1 MIVSQSPKKYQHRKE
16 TKKMKKQK
24 KYRKVAA
31 VGRYFAMAFA
41 VVLLYMVS
49 QGISTIHADAKVTFD
64 ITADGVLKGIDGTA
78 AVIKV
83 PDGVK
88 EIDGYAFTW
97 NKTIEQVILPDSVQK
112 LAPSC
117 FYDCS
122 NLAIINMPNS
132 IKEIGDWAFK
142 GCSSLQMIDL
152 SKTKISSIGDS
163 MFAGCKTLTEVKLP
177 DSIKVIARGAFSGCA
192 KLGKINL
199 PEGLCYIGHGAF
211 DGTSALNTIEFPESL
226 RYIGGGA
233 FYGSGLKGTV
243 KIPVGVTNL
252 QGNAF
257 GHCGGVSEVK
267 IPDTVEQIHGSALDF
282 KYDASNAKDQT
293 FFIPPSV
300 YYLTRDS
307 LTPKFANQVEW
318 PAHTIQGI
326 KGSYASNA
334 TKIQNT
340 WKFEEVAYN
349 SKAVF
354 DASGGKVDTTSKE
367 LVKGQS
373 FGLLPTPK
381 LAGWTFKGWYSDDKF
396 KRKVVSTTIVNKDS
410 YTLYAKWEREEKTK
424 LVYQGEDSDF
434 VIEDGV
440 LEKYQGNEP
449 VVIIPDT
456 VKEIGYGAFEKDKT
470 VLKVIMPDSV
480 EKMENAVFNECENLM
495 EIRFSHSLKE
505 IPAHTCSGCLA
516 LEKVIIPEGVTT
528 IGDGA
533 FNSGDIPMSYSEIK
547 FPKTLKSIEGEAFSN
562 NDSVTEISLPDGLE
576 SIGIYAFEK
585 NTSLV
590 KVSFGDG
597 ITELSEGVFSGD
609 TILKNISLPYGLK
622 SIGRFVF
629 DMDKN
634 IEELYIPETV
644 ENIQSSMLRNVKSTV
659 TIYSSRHDASGDN
672 SAAYDYVESV
682 NSQGGDLKC
691 KFSEVQ
697 KGTVSFDLTTAG
709 TGYVDKTKAIGHEYG
724 SLPVPEKDGY
734 DFVGWSETA
743 DGNNIITAFDRLKT
757 PTVTLYAIWSKQVTE
772 QEGTPTRIP
781 LSEEEQ
787 EKDIVYKEINSVA
800 DFIKIRENLSGNYKL
815 MSDIDLS
822 KVTKDDKNVGK
833 LGWIPFGY
841 GTDGKWQGSFSG
853 IFDGNGH
860 SISGLTMKG
869 NTDDSKNGETPY
881 TSTGLFGRV
890 EGGKLKNVNIN
901 DADITVSN
909 AATGCCIHTGILAGF
924 VDSDEETGA
933 NASVENVSVSG
944 KVIFSSPKQ
953 TVEENLAVGGIIGY
967 AGKADITNC
976 TNNAF
981 VGYESKEQ
989 EMPVNPTSRF
999 LGGITG
1005 YLQRGN
1011 ITSCVN
1017 KGNVVS
1023 YRCYYGNYNAGGDI
1037 IDSAL
1042 NGLNCYNA
1050 SGGICG
1056 VAAQDGLI
1064 QKCYNIAKVDTYTSN
1079 TYSLFD
1085 FTTNSYSNTMS
1096 GGICGALYLSTQIKN
1111 CYNASDIH
1119 SYVNRDTTI
1128 VSPDAGDSIF
1138 DSIMKKLDEMT
1149 PTVPFQNAIAYAAG
1163 IVGYST
1169 GSSSGPVAYCFNTG
1183 KIQGDNKHTY
1193 PILCGEVPV
1202 FYSVY
1207 EQQKDLEGNDLY
1219 TRGAESCDDKN
1230 STTTARTAEELKSK
1244 DSFRCFDFTNVW
1256 VSAEETG
1263 LSYPQLYDNMEDAIT
1278 DVKYQADGL
1287 KTEYKY
1293 GEKLDLSGLN
1303 VSYKLNGKTITKTV
1317 PDDKECDYDRFKEG
1331 TQKITINYCNVPY
1344 TFNVKVAE
1352 RLYKVIFTDSDG
1364 KTVIAEQE
1372 LKKGQDATAPEA
1384 PAKEGY
1390 EFTGWDRSFTNVTR
1404 DIVVKAVYTK
1414 LYKVTFK
1421 SKDGQTELKVQY
1433 VRSGE
1438 AAEAPE
1444 APEIEGYTF
1453 SRWSDDF
1460 TSVYRD
1466 MVITAYY
1473 DIIATPK
1480 PTKTPAPTKTPKP
1493 TSAPKPT
1500 ATVKPTKTPKPTAT
1514 VKPTGTASP
1523 NESSNPDE
1531 TVKPTETPAQ
1541 TVTPTKNPNA
1551 TASPTKTPLK
1561 KNQTVKPVKNNKKS
1575 DAASYKVTDVKKK
1588 TVTYSKTKTTSKK
1601 AVVPDTITVNG
1612 TKLKVT
1618 AVGASAFAGN
1628 KKIKTVTLG
1637 KNITKI
1643 GTKAFYKAKNLSQIT
1658 VNGNTIK
1665 SIGKN
1670 AFSGVKKNCKITVR
1684 AKDKKQYK
1692 KIVKLIKKAGAKKV
1706 KFAYKK
1712 KK

>member
-1 MIVSQSPKKYQHRKE
+1 MD
-16 TKKMKKQK
+16 KQK
-24 KYRKVAA
+24 IYRKVAA

-41 VVLLYMVS
+41 VVLLCMVS
-49 QGISTIHADAKVTFD
+49 QSISTIHADAKVTFD

-88 EIDGYAFTW
+88 EIDGYAFSG
-97 NKTIEQVILPDSVQK
+97 NKTIEQIILPDSVQK
-112 LAPSC
+112 LPHSC
-117 FYDCS
+117 FAECS
-122 NLAIINMPNS
+122 NLAVINMPNS
-132 IKEIGDWAFK
+132 IKEIGDWAFH

-163 MFAGCKTLTEVKLP
+163 MFWSCANLTEVKLP
-177 DSIKVIARGAFSGCA
+177 DSIKVIAKSSFAYCG
-192 KLGKINL
+192 KLGKINF
-199 PEGLCYIGHGAF
+199 PEGLRYIGDSAF
-211 DGTSALNTIEFPESL
+211 DHTSALNTVELPESL
-226 RYIGGGA
+226 RYIGSGA
-233 FYGSGLKGTV
+233 FDFSGLKGTLIIPAGIENLQSYTFAFCYGLSVV
-243 KIPVGVTNL
+243 KITDGTKYIN
-252 QGNAF
+252 
-257 GHCGGVSEVK
+257 SY
-267 IPDTVEQIHGSALDF
+267 ALDLRDRLGGATH
-282 KYDASNAKDQT
+282 KTYY
-293 FFIPPSV
+293 IPPSV
-300 YYLTRDS
+300 DYFNDTS
-307 LTPKFANQVEW
+307 LTCAEE
-318 PAHTIQGI
+318 HTIYGI
-326 KGSYASNA
+326 KGSFASNA
-334 TKIQNT
+334 SKIRSA
-340 WKFEEVAYN
+340 WKFEEVAYD

-354 DASGGKVDTTSKE
+354 DASGGTVSETSKE
-367 LVKGQS
+367 LVKGQG

-396 KRKVVSTTIVNKDS
+396 KRKIVSTTIVNKDS
-410 YTLYAKWEREEKTK
+410 YTLYAKWEKAQKTE

-440 LEKYQGNEP
+440 LKKYQGNEP

-456 VKEIGYGAFEKDKT
+456 VKEIGYGAFKKNKT
-470 VLKVIMPDSV
+470 VLKVFMPDSV

-516 LEKVIIPEGVTT
+516 LEKVIIPEGVTN

-533 FNSGDIPMSYSEIK
+533 FTSGDVPMSYSEIK
-547 FPKTLKSIEGEAFSN
+547 FPKTLKSIEREAFSN
-562 NDSVTEISLPDGLE
+562 NDSVTEINLPDGLE
-576 SIGIYAFEK
+576 SIGTYAFET

-597 ITELSEGVFSGD
+597 ITELSNGVFYRNYR
-609 TILKNISLPYGLK
+609 LKEIILPYGLK
-622 SIGRFVF
+622 SIGDSVF
-629 DMDKN
+629 ADDGR

-644 ENIQSSMLRNVKSTV
+644 ESIQSGMLSGVDSTI
-659 TIYSSRHDASGDN
+659 TIYSSRYDASGGN

-682 NSQGGDLKC
+682 NSQGGGLKC
-691 KFSEVQ
+691 KFSKVQ
-697 KGTVSFDLTTAG
+697 MGTVSFDSATAG
-709 TGYVDKTKAIGHEYG
+709 TSYVDKTKAIGHEYG

-787 EKDIVYKEINSVA
+787 EKDIVYTEINSVA

-853 IFDGNGH
+853 IFDGNGY

-890 EGGKLKNVNIN
+890 EGGTLKNVNIN

-953 TVEENLAVGGIIGY
+953 TVEENLVIGGIIGY
-967 AGKADITNC
+967 TGKADITNC
-976 TNNAF
+976 TNNAL
-981 VGYESKEQ
+981 VGYESKDMER
-989 EMPVNPTSRF
+989 PANPTSRF

-1023 YRCYYGNYNAGGDI
+1023 YRYYYGIYSDKSGDL
-1037 IDSAL
+1037 IDNILS
-1042 NGLNCYNA
+1042 GLDCYNV

-1064 QKCYNIAKVDTYTSN
+1064 QKCYNSARIAAYATN
-1079 TYSLFD
+1079 TYQLESLIV
-1085 FTTNSYSNTMS
+1085 NSHSDSMV
-1096 GGICGALYLSTQIKN
+1096 GGICGALYLSTQVKN
-1111 CYNASDIH
+1111 CYNTGNIYSHSD
-1119 SYVNRDTTI
+1119 RETTI
-1128 VSPDAGDSIF
+1128 ISPDNQGDDFFSSFMKIL
-1138 DSIMKKLDEMT
+1138 DSMT
-1149 PTVPFQNAIAYAAG
+1149 PTPPNQNVRAYAAG

-1169 GSSSGPVAYCFNTG
+1169 SSSSGPVAYCFNTG
-1183 KIQGDNKHTY
+1183 KIQGDDTHTF
-1193 PILCGEVPV
+1193 PILCGSVPV

-1207 EQQKDLEGNDLY
+1207 EQQKDLEGNNLY
-1219 TRGAESCDDKN
+1219 TKGAESCDDKN
-1230 STTTARTAEELKSK
+1230 STTTARTTDELKSE
-1244 DSFRCFDFTNVW
+1244 DAFRGFDFTNVW

-1263 LSYPQLYDNMEDAIT
+1263 LSYPQLYDNMENAIT

-1293 GEKLDLSGLN
+1293 GEKLDLSGLK

-1352 RLYKVIFTDSDG
+1352 KLYKVIFTDSDG

-1493 TSAPKPT
+1493 TSTPKPT
-1500 ATVKPTKTPKPTAT
+1500 ATVKSTKTPKPTAT

-1561 KNQTVKPVKNNKKS
+1561 KNQTVTPVKNNKKS

-1637 KNITKI
+1637 KNIIKI
-1643 GTKAFYKAKNLSQIT
+1643 GSKAFYKAKNLSKIT

-1670 AFSGVKKNCKITVR
+1670 AFSGVKKNCKITVQ
-1684 AKDKKQYK
+1684 AKYKKQYN
-1692 KIVKLIKKAGAKKV
+1692 KIVRLIKKAGAKKV

>member
-1 MIVSQSPKKYQHRKE
+1 
-16 TKKMKKQK
+16 MKKQK
-24 KYRKVAA
+24 NYRKVAA

-41 VVLLYMVS
+41 VVLLCMVS
-49 QGISTIHADAKVTFD
+49 QSISTIHADAKVTFD

-88 EIDGYAFTW
+88 EIDGYAFSG
-97 NKTIEQVILPDSVQK
+97 NKTIEQIILPDSVQK
-112 LAPSC
+112 LPHSC
-117 FYDCS
+117 FAECS
-122 NLAIINMPNS
+122 NLAVINMPNS
-132 IKEIGDWAFK
+132 IKEIGDWAFH

-163 MFAGCKTLTEVKLP
+163 MFWSCANLTEVKLP
-177 DSIKVIARGAFSGCA
+177 DSIKVIAKSSFAYCG
-192 KLGKINL
+192 KLGKINF
-199 PEGLCYIGHGAF
+199 PEGLRYIGDSAF
-211 DGTSALNTIEFPESL
+211 DHTSALNTVELPESL
-226 RYIGGGA
+226 RYIGSGA
-233 FYGSGLKGTV
+233 FGYSGLKGTLIIPAGIANLQSYTFEICPGLSVV
-243 KIPVGVTNL
+243 KITDGTKYIN
-252 QGNAF
+252 
-257 GHCGGVSEVK
+257 SY
-267 IPDTVEQIHGSALDF
+267 ALDLR
-282 KYDASNAKDQT
+282 DRLGGASHKT
-293 FFIPPSV
+293 YFIPPSV
-300 YYLTRDS
+300 DYFNDTS
-307 LTPKFANQVEW
+307 LTCAEE
-318 PAHTIQGI
+318 HTIYGI
-326 KGSYASNA
+326 KGSFASNA
-334 TKIQNT
+334 TKIKEE
-340 WKFEEVAYN
+340 WKFQEVAYN
-349 SKAVF
+349 SKVVF
-354 DASGGKVDTTSKE
+354 DASGGTVSETSKE
-367 LVKGQS
+367 LVKGQG

-396 KRKVVSTTIVNKDS
+396 KRKNVSTTIVNKDS
-410 YTLYAKWEREEKTK
+410 YTLYAKWEKVQKTE

-434 VIEDGV
+434 VIKDGV
-440 LEKYQGNEP
+440 LKKYQGNEP

-505 IPAHTCSGCLA
+505 IPAHTCSNCFA
-516 LEKVIIPEGVTT
+516 LEKVIIPEGVTN

-533 FNSGDIPMSYSEIK
+533 FTSGNVPMSYSEIK
-547 FPKTLKSIEGEAFSN
+547 FPETLKSIEMDAFKN
-562 NDSVTEISLPDGLE
+562 NDSVTKISLPDGLE
-576 SIGIYAFEK
+576 SIGKYAFEK

-622 SIGRFVF
+622 SIGKNVF
-629 DMDKN
+629 AEN
-634 IEELYIPETV
+634 NSLEELYIPETV
-644 ENIQSSMLRNVKSTV
+644 ENIQSSMLGNVKSTV
-659 TIYSSRHDASGDN
+659 TIYSSKKDASGDN

-697 KGTVSFDLTTAG
+697 MGTVSFDSATAG
-709 TGYVDKTKAIGHEYG
+709 TSYADKTKAIGHEYG

-772 QEGTPTRIP
+772 QEGKPTRIP

-800 DFIKIRENLSGNYKL
+800 DFIKLRENLSGNYKL

-853 IFDGNGH
+853 IFDGNNH

-869 NTDDSKNGETPY
+869 NTDGSKNGETPY

-953 TVEENLAVGGIIGY
+953 TVEENLVIGGIIGY
-967 AGKADITNC
+967 TGKADITNC
-976 TNNAF
+976 TNNAL
-981 VGYESKEQ
+981 VGYESKDMER
-989 EMPVNPTSRF
+989 PANPTSRF

-1023 YRCYYGNYNAGGDI
+1023 YRYYYGIYSDKSGDL
-1037 IDSAL
+1037 IDNILS
-1042 NGLNCYNA
+1042 GLDCYNV

-1064 QKCYNIAKVDTYTSN
+1064 QKCYNSARIAAYATN
-1079 TYSLFD
+1079 TYQLESLIV
-1085 FTTNSYSNTMS
+1085 NSHSDSMV
-1096 GGICGALYLSTQIKN
+1096 GGICGALYLSTQVKN
-1111 CYNASDIH
+1111 CYNTGNIYSHSD
-1119 SYVNRDTTI
+1119 RETTI
-1128 VSPDAGDSIF
+1128 ISPDNQGDDFFSSFMKIL
-1138 DSIMKKLDEMT
+1138 DSMT
-1149 PTVPFQNAIAYAAG
+1149 PTPPNQNVRAYGAG

-1169 GSSSGPVAYCFNTG
+1169 SSSSGPVAYCFNTG
-1183 KIQGDNKHTY
+1183 KIQGDDTHTY
-1193 PILCGEVPV
+1193 PILCGSVPV

-1219 TRGAESCDDKN
+1219 TRGAESCKDKN
-1230 STTTARTAEELKSK
+1230 STTTARTTDELKSE
-1244 DSFRCFDFTNVW
+1244 DAFRGFDFTNVW

-1263 LSYPQLYDNMEDAIT
+1263 LSYPQLYDNMEDVIT

-1293 GEKLDLSGLN
+1293 GEKLDLSGLK
-1303 VSYKLNGKTITKTV
+1303 VLYKLNGKTITKTV

-1352 RLYKVIFTDSDG
+1352 KLYKVIFTDSDG

-1493 TSAPKPT
+1493 TSTP
-1500 ATVKPTKTPKPTAT
+1500 KPTKTPKPTAT

-1561 KNQTVKPVKNNKKS
+1561 KNQTVTPVKNNKKS

-1601 AVVPDTITVNG
+1601 AVVHDTITVNG

-1692 KIVKLIKKAGAKKV
+1692 KIVKLIMKAGAKKV

>member
-1042 NGLNCYNA
+1042 SGLNCYNA

-1079 TYSLFD
+1079 TYKLFD
-1085 FTTNSYSNTMS
+1085 LTTNSYSNTMS

-1111 CYNASDIH
+1111 CYNAGDIH
-1119 SYVNRDTTI
+1119 SYVNRDITI
-1128 VSPDAGDSIF
+1128 ISPDAGDSIF

-1193 PILCGEVPV
+1193 PILCGSVPV

-1230 STTTARTAEELKSK
+1230 STTTARTTDELKSE
-1244 DSFRCFDFTNVW
+1244 DAFRGFDFTNVW

-1263 LSYPQLYDNMEDAIT
+1263 LSYPQLYDNMENAIT

-1293 GEKLDLSGLN
+1293 GEKLDLSGLK

-1352 RLYKVIFTDSDG
+1352 KLYKVIFTDSDG

-1684 AKDKKQYK
+1684 AKDKKQYN

>member
-1 MIVSQSPKKYQHRKE
+1 M
-16 TKKMKKQK
+16 
-24 KYRKVAA
+24 
-31 VGRYFAMAFA
+31 
-41 VVLLYMVS
+41 
-49 QGISTIHADAKVTFD
+49 
-64 ITADGVLKGIDGTA
+64 
-78 AVIKV
+78 

-88 EIDGYAFTW
+88 EIDVYAFSG
-97 NKTIEQVILPDSVQK
+97 NKTIEQIILPDSVQK
-112 LAPSC
+112 LQYSC
-117 FYDCS
+117 FAECS
-122 NLAIINMPNS
+122 NLAVINMPNS
-132 IKEIGDWAFK
+132 IKEIGDWAFH

-152 SKTKISSIGDS
+152 SKTKISSVARL
-163 MFAGCKTLTEVKLP
+163 MFWSCVNLTEVKLP
-177 DSIKVIARGAFSGCA
+177 DSIKVIAKEAFMYCG

-199 PEGLCYIGHGAF
+199 PEGLRYIGESAF
-211 DGTSALNTIEFPESL
+211 DHTAALNTVDLPESL
-226 RYIGGGA
+226 RYIGGCA
-233 FYGSGLKGTV
+233 FAYGGLKGTLIIPAGIVHLQRGTFERCSGLSVV
-243 KIPVGVTNL
+243 KITDGTKYINS
-252 QGNAF
+252 N
-257 GHCGGVSEVK
+257 
-267 IPDTVEQIHGSALDF
+267 ALDLRDPWGGATH
-282 KYDASNAKDQT
+282 KTYY
-293 FFIPPSV
+293 IPPSV
-300 YYLTRDS
+300 EYFNDKS
-307 LTPKFANQVEW
+307 LTCAGE
-318 PAHTIQGI
+318 HTIYGI
-326 KGSYASNA
+326 KGSFASNVS
-334 TKIQNT
+334 KIRSE
-340 WKFEEVAYN
+340 WKFEEVAYD
-349 SKAVF
+349 SKVVF
-354 DASGGKVDTTSKE
+354 DASGGKVDTTPKE

-381 LAGWTFKGWYSDDKF
+381 LAGWTFKGWYSNDKF

-410 YTLYAKWEREEKTK
+410 YTLYAKWEKAKKTE

-440 LEKYQGNEP
+440 LKKYQGNEP

-576 SIGIYAFEK
+576 SIGTYAFSG

-597 ITELSEGVFSGD
+597 ITELSEGVFAGD
-609 TILKNISLPYGLK
+609 TILKNVVLPYGLK

-629 DMDKN
+629 DTDKN

-709 TGYVDKTKAIGHEYG
+709 TGYADKTKAIGHEYG

-734 DFVGWSETA
+734 DFVGWSESA

-772 QEGTPTRIP
+772 QEGKPTRTP

-787 EKDIVYKEINSVA
+787 EKAIVYTEINSVA

-815 MSDIDLS
+815 MSNIDLS

-869 NTDDSKNGETPY
+869 NTDGSKNGETPY

-890 EGGKLKNVNIN
+890 EGGTLKNVNIN

-981 VGYESKEQ
+981 VGYESKEK

-1042 NGLNCYNA
+1042 SGLNCYNA

-1128 VSPDAGDSIF
+1128 VSPDAGDSVF
-1138 DSIMKKLDEMT
+1138 DSIMKILDKMT
-1149 PTVPFQNAIAYAAG
+1149 PTVPFQNAIAYVAG

-1193 PILCGEVPV
+1193 PILCGSVPV

-1230 STTTARTAEELKSK
+1230 STTTARTTDELKSE
-1244 DSFRCFDFTNVW
+1244 DAFRGFDFTNVW

-1293 GEKLDLSGLN
+1293 GEKLDLSGLK
-1303 VSYKLNGKTITKTV
+1303 VSYKLNGKTITKTI

-1352 RLYKVIFTDSDG
+1352 KLYKVIFTDSDG

-1493 TSAPKPT
+1493 TSTP
-1500 ATVKPTKTPKPTAT
+1500 KPTKTPKPTAT

-1561 KNQTVKPVKNNKKS
+1561 KNQTVTPVKNNKKS

>member
-869 NTDDSKNGETPY
+869 NTDGSKNGETPY

-890 EGGKLKNVNIN
+890 EGGTLKNVNIN

-1042 NGLNCYNA
+1042 SGLNCYNA

-1079 TYSLFD
+1079 TYKLFD
-1085 FTTNSYSNTMS
+1085 LTTNSYSNTMS

-1111 CYNASDIH
+1111 CYNAGDIH
-1119 SYVNRDTTI
+1119 SYVNRDITI
-1128 VSPDAGDSIF
+1128 ISPDAGDSIF

-1193 PILCGEVPV
+1193 PILCGSVPV

-1230 STTTARTAEELKSK
+1230 STTTARTTDELKSE
-1244 DSFRCFDFTNVW
+1244 DAFRGFDFTNVW

-1263 LSYPQLYDNMEDAIT
+1263 LSYPQLYDNMENAIT

-1293 GEKLDLSGLN
+1293 GEKLDLSGLK

-1352 RLYKVIFTDSDG
+1352 KLYKVIFTDSDG

-1588 TVTYSKTKTTSKK
+1588 TVIYSKTKTTSKK

-1684 AKDKKQYK
+1684 AKDKKQYN

>member
-24 KYRKVAA
+24 NYRKVAA

-41 VVLLYMVS
+41 VVLLCMVS
-49 QGISTIHADAKVTFD
+49 QSISTIHADAKVTFD

-88 EIDGYAFTW
+88 EIDNDAFSG
-97 NKTIEQVILPDSVQK
+97 NKTIEQIILPDSVQI
-112 LAPSC
+112 LDSYC
-117 FYDCS
+117 FNGCE

-132 IKEIGDWAFK
+132 IKEIGDGAFG
-142 GCSSLQMIDL
+142 GCRSLQMIDL
-152 SKTKISSIGDS
+152 SKTKISSIGKS

-177 DSIKVIARGAFSGCA
+177 DSIKVIARGAFSDCA

-199 PEGLCYIGHGAF
+199 PEGLCYIGNGAF
-211 DGTSALNTIEFPESL
+211 SGTSALNTIEFPESL
-226 RYIGGGA
+226 RYIGSGA
-233 FYGSGLKGTV
+233 FGSSGLKGTLIIPAGIANLQSYTFAFCLGLSVV
-243 KIPVGVTNL
+243 KITDGTKYIN
-252 QGNAF
+252 
-257 GHCGGVSEVK
+257 SY
-267 IPDTVEQIHGSALDF
+267 ALDLR
-282 KYDASNAKDQT
+282 DHLGGASHKT
-293 FFIPPSV
+293 YFIPPSV
-300 YYLTRDS
+300 DYFNDTS
-307 LTPKFANQVEW
+307 LTCAEE
-318 PAHTIQGI
+318 HTIYGI
-326 KGSYASNA
+326 KGSFASNA
-334 TKIQNT
+334 TKIKEE
-340 WKFEEVAYN
+340 WKFQEVAYN
-349 SKAVF
+349 SKVVF
-354 DASGGKVDTTSKE
+354 DASGGTVSETSKE
-367 LVKGQS
+367 LVKGQG

-396 KRKVVSTTIVNKDS
+396 KRKVVSTTIVNKDN
-410 YTLYAKWEREEKTK
+410 YTLYAKWEKAQKTE

-495 EIRFSHSLKE
+495 QIRFSHSLKE

-516 LEKVIIPEGVTT
+516 LEKVIIPEGVTN

-533 FNSGDIPMSYSEIK
+533 FTSGDVPMSYSEIK

-576 SIGIYAFEK
+576 SIGKYAFGK

-597 ITELSEGVFSGD
+597 ITELSDGVFSGD
-609 TILKNISLPYGLK
+609 KLLKNISLPYGLK
-622 SIGRFVF
+622 SIGRFAF
-629 DMDKN
+629 EEDGR

-644 ENIQSSMLRNVKSTV
+644 ENIQSSMLSNVKSTV

-709 TGYVDKTKAIGHEYG
+709 TGYADKTKAIGHEYG

-734 DFVGWSETA
+734 DFVGWSESA

-787 EKDIVYKEINSVA
+787 EKHIVYTEINSVA

-869 NTDDSKNGETPY
+869 NTDGSKNGETPY

-967 AGKADITNC
+967 AEKADITNC

-981 VGYESKEQ
+981 VGYESKEK

-1023 YRCYYGNYNAGGDI
+1023 YRCYFGNYNAGGDI

-1042 NGLNCYNA
+1042 SGLNCYNA

-1079 TYSLFD
+1079 TYKLFD
-1085 FTTNSYSNTMS
+1085 LTTNSYSNTMS

-1111 CYNASDIH
+1111 CYNTGDIH

-1128 VSPDAGDSIF
+1128 ISPDAGDSIF

-1193 PILCGEVPV
+1193 PILCGSVPV

-1230 STTTARTAEELKSK
+1230 STTTARTTDELKSE
-1244 DSFRCFDFTNVW
+1244 DAFRGFDFTNVW

-1263 LSYPQLYDNMEDAIT
+1263 LSYPQLYDNMENAIT

-1293 GEKLDLSGLN
+1293 GEKLDLSGLK

-1352 RLYKVIFTDSDG
+1352 KLYKVIFTDSDG

-1493 TSAPKPT
+1493 TSTP
-1500 ATVKPTKTPKPTAT
+1500 KPTKTPKPTAT

-1541 TVTPTKNPNA
+1541 TVAPTKNPNA

-1561 KNQTVKPVKNNKKS
+1561 KNQTVTPVKNNKKS

-1670 AFSGVKKNCKITVR
+1670 AFSGLKKNCKITVR
-1684 AKDKKQYK
+1684 AKDKKQYN

>member
-307 LTPKFANQVEW
+307 LTPRFANQVEW

-1042 NGLNCYNA
+1042 SGLNCYNA

-1079 TYSLFD
+1079 TYKLFD
-1085 FTTNSYSNTMS
+1085 LTTNSYSNTMS

-1111 CYNASDIH
+1111 CYNAGDIH
-1119 SYVNRDTTI
+1119 SYVNRDITI
-1128 VSPDAGDSIF
+1128 ISPDAGDSIF

-1193 PILCGEVPV
+1193 PILCGSVPV

-1230 STTTARTAEELKSK
+1230 STTTARTTDELKSE
-1244 DSFRCFDFTNVW
+1244 DAFRGFDFTNVW

-1263 LSYPQLYDNMEDAIT
+1263 LSYPQLYDNMENAIT

-1293 GEKLDLSGLN
+1293 GEKLDLSGLK

-1352 RLYKVIFTDSDG
+1352 KLYKVIFTDSDG

-1541 TVTPTKNPNA
+1541 TVAPTKNPNA

-1684 AKDKKQYK
+1684 AKDKKQYN

>member
-1 MIVSQSPKKYQHRKE
+1 
-16 TKKMKKQK
+16 MKKQK
-24 KYRKVAA
+24 NYRKVAA

-41 VVLLYMVS
+41 VVLLCMVS
-49 QGISTIHADAKVTFD
+49 QSISTIHADAKVTFD

-88 EIDGYAFTW
+88 EIDGYAFSG
-97 NKTIEQVILPDSVQK
+97 NKTIEQIILPDSVQK
-112 LAPSC
+112 LPHSC
-117 FYDCS
+117 FAECS
-122 NLAIINMPNS
+122 NLAVINMPNS
-132 IKEIGDWAFK
+132 IKEIGDWAFH
-142 GCSSLQMIDL
+142 GCSSLQSYTFAFCYGL
-152 SKTKISSIGDS
+152 SVVKI
-163 MFAGCKTLTEVKLP
+163 T
-177 DSIKVIARGAFSGCA
+177 
-192 KLGKINL
+192 
-199 PEGLCYIGHGAF
+199 
-211 DGTSALNTIEFPESL
+211 DGTKHINSYALDL
-226 RYIGGGA
+226 RDRLGGA
-233 FYGSGLKGTV
+233 SHKTY
-243 KIPVGVTNL
+243 
-252 QGNAF
+252 
-257 GHCGGVSEVK
+257 
-267 IPDTVEQIHGSALDF
+267 
-282 KYDASNAKDQT
+282 Y
-293 FFIPPSV
+293 IPPSV
-300 YYLTRDS
+300 EYFNDTS
-307 LTPKFANQVEW
+307 LTCAEE
-318 PAHTIQGI
+318 HTIYGI
-326 KGSYASNA
+326 KGSFASNA
-334 TKIQNT
+334 SKIRSA
-340 WKFEEVAYN
+340 WKFEEVAYD

-354 DASGGKVDTTSKE
+354 DASGGTVSKNSKE

-381 LAGWTFKGWYSDDKF
+381 LAGWTFKGWYSDEKF

-410 YTLYAKWEREEKTK
+410 YTLYAKWEKAKKTE

-440 LEKYQGNEP
+440 LKKYQGNEP

-456 VKEIGYGAFEKDKT
+456 VKEIGYGAFKGNKT
-470 VLKVIMPDSV
+470 ILKVVMPDSV
-480 EKMENAVFNECENLM
+480 EKMDNAVFNGCENLM

-505 IPAHTCSGCLA
+505 IPDYTCTACAA
-516 LEKVIIPEGVTT
+516 LEKVVIPDGVTS
-528 IGDGA
+528 IGDYA
-533 FNSGDIPMSYSEIK
+533 FGNDVADVSMSFTEIK
-547 FPKTLKSIEGEAFSN
+547 FPKSLKSIGNGAFN
-562 NDSVTEISLPDGLE
+562 RNTAIMEINLPDGLE
-576 SIGIYAFEK
+576 SIGTYAFEK

-597 ITELSEGVFSGD
+597 ITELSDGVYSGD
-609 TILKNISLPYGLK
+609 KLLKNISLPYGLK
-622 SIGRFVF
+622 SIGKNVF
-629 DMDKN
+629 AEN
-634 IEELYIPETV
+634 NSLEELYIPETV

-709 TGYVDKTKAIGHEYG
+709 TGYADKTKAIGHEYG

-734 DFVGWSETA
+734 DFVGWSESA

-772 QEGTPTRIP
+772 QEGKPTRIP

-853 IFDGNGH
+853 IFDGNNH

-869 NTDDSKNGETPY
+869 NTDGSKNGETPY

-953 TVEENLAVGGIIGY
+953 TVEENLVIGGIIGY
-967 AGKADITNC
+967 TGKADITNC
-976 TNNAF
+976 TNNAL
-981 VGYESKEQ
+981 VGYESKDMER
-989 EMPVNPTSRF
+989 PANPTSRF

-1023 YRCYYGNYNAGGDI
+1023 YRYYYGIYSDKSGDL
-1037 IDSAL
+1037 IDNILS
-1042 NGLNCYNA
+1042 GLDCYNV

-1064 QKCYNIAKVDTYTSN
+1064 QKCYNSARIAAYATN
-1079 TYSLFD
+1079 TYQLESLIV
-1085 FTTNSYSNTMS
+1085 NSHSDSMV
-1096 GGICGALYLSTQIKN
+1096 GGICGALYLSTQVKN
-1111 CYNASDIH
+1111 CYNTGNIYSHSD
-1119 SYVNRDTTI
+1119 RETTI
-1128 VSPDAGDSIF
+1128 ISPDNQGDDFFSSFMKIL
-1138 DSIMKKLDEMT
+1138 DSMT
-1149 PTVPFQNAIAYAAG
+1149 PTPPNQNVRAYGAG

-1169 GSSSGPVAYCFNTG
+1169 SSSSGPVAYCFNTG
-1183 KIQGDNKHTY
+1183 KIQGDDTHTF
-1193 PILCGEVPV
+1193 PILCGSVPV

-1230 STTTARTAEELKSK
+1230 STTTERTTDELKSE
-1244 DSFRCFDFTNVW
+1244 DAFRGFDFTNVW

-1263 LSYPQLYDNMEDAIT
+1263 LSYPQLYDNMENAIT

-1293 GEKLDLSGLN
+1293 GEKLDLSGLK

-1352 RLYKVIFTDSDG
+1352 KLYKVIFTDSDG

-1493 TSAPKPT
+1493 TSTP
-1500 ATVKPTKTPKPTAT
+1500 KPTKTPKPTAT

-1541 TVTPTKNPNA
+1541 TVAPTKNPNA

-1561 KNQTVKPVKNNKKS
+1561 KNQTVTPVKNNKKS

-1588 TVTYSKTKTTSKK
+1588 TVTYSKTKTTSVK

-1618 AVGASAFAGN
+1618 AVGASAFSGN

-1670 AFSGVKKNCKITVR
+1670 AFSGVKKNCKITVL

>member
-1 MIVSQSPKKYQHRKE
+1 MD
-16 TKKMKKQK
+16 KQK
-24 KYRKVAA
+24 IYRKVAA

-41 VVLLYMVS
+41 VVLLCMVS
-49 QGISTIHADAKVTFD
+49 QSISTIHADAKVTFD

-88 EIDGYAFTW
+88 EIDGYAFSG
-97 NKTIEQVILPDSVQK
+97 NKTIEQIILPDSVQK
-112 LAPSC
+112 LPHSC
-117 FYDCS
+117 FAECS
-122 NLAIINMPNS
+122 NLAVINMPNS
-132 IKEIGDWAFK
+132 IKEIGDWAFH

-163 MFAGCKTLTEVKLP
+163 MFWSCANLTEVKLP
-177 DSIKVIARGAFSGCA
+177 DSIKVIAKSSFAYCG
-192 KLGKINL
+192 KLGKINF
-199 PEGLCYIGHGAF
+199 PEGLRYIGDSAF
-211 DGTSALNTIEFPESL
+211 DHTSALNTVELPESL
-226 RYIGGGA
+226 RYIGSGA
-233 FYGSGLKGTV
+233 FDFSGLKGTLIIPAGIENLQSYTFAFCYGLSVV
-243 KIPVGVTNL
+243 KITDGTKYIN
-252 QGNAF
+252 
-257 GHCGGVSEVK
+257 SY
-267 IPDTVEQIHGSALDF
+267 ALDLRDRLGGATH
-282 KYDASNAKDQT
+282 KTYY
-293 FFIPPSV
+293 IPPSV
-300 YYLTRDS
+300 DYFNDTS
-307 LTPKFANQVEW
+307 LTCAEE
-318 PAHTIQGI
+318 HTIYGI
-326 KGSYASNA
+326 KGSFASNA
-334 TKIQNT
+334 SKIRSA
-340 WKFEEVAYN
+340 WKFEEVAYD

-354 DASGGKVDTTSKE
+354 DASGGTVSETSKE
-367 LVKGQS
+367 LVKGQG

-396 KRKVVSTTIVNKDS
+396 KRKIVSTTIVNKDS
-410 YTLYAKWEREEKTK
+410 YTLYAKWEKAQKTE

-440 LEKYQGNEP
+440 LKKYQGNEP

-456 VKEIGYGAFEKDKT
+456 VKEIGYGAFKKNKT
-470 VLKVIMPDSV
+470 VLKVFMPDSV

-516 LEKVIIPEGVTT
+516 LEKVIIPEGVTN

-533 FNSGDIPMSYSEIK
+533 FTSGDVPMSYSEIK
-547 FPKTLKSIEGEAFSN
+547 FPKTLKSIEREAFSN
-562 NDSVTEISLPDGLE
+562 NDSVTEINLPDGLE
-576 SIGIYAFEK
+576 SIGTYAFET

-597 ITELSEGVFSGD
+597 ITELSNGVFYRNYR
-609 TILKNISLPYGLK
+609 LKEIILPYGLK
-622 SIGRFVF
+622 SIGDSVF
-629 DMDKN
+629 ADDGR

-644 ENIQSSMLRNVKSTV
+644 ESIQSGMLSGVDSTI
-659 TIYSSRHDASGDN
+659 TIYSSRYDASGGN

-682 NSQGGDLKC
+682 NSQGGGLKC
-691 KFSEVQ
+691 KFSKVQ
-697 KGTVSFDLTTAG
+697 MGTVSFDSATAG
-709 TGYVDKTKAIGHEYG
+709 TSYVDKTKAIGHEYG

-787 EKDIVYKEINSVA
+787 EKDIVYTEINSVA

-890 EGGKLKNVNIN
+890 EGGTLKNVNIN

-953 TVEENLAVGGIIGY
+953 TVEENLVIGGIIGY
-967 AGKADITNC
+967 TGKADITNC
-976 TNNAF
+976 TNNAL
-981 VGYESKEQ
+981 VGYESKDMER
-989 EMPVNPTSRF
+989 PANPTSRF

-1023 YRCYYGNYNAGGDI
+1023 YRYYYGIYSDKSGDL
-1037 IDSAL
+1037 IDNILS
-1042 NGLNCYNA
+1042 GLDCYNV

-1064 QKCYNIAKVDTYTSN
+1064 QKCYNSARIAAYATN
-1079 TYSLFD
+1079 TYQLESLIV
-1085 FTTNSYSNTMS
+1085 NSHSDSMV
-1096 GGICGALYLSTQIKN
+1096 GGICGALYLSTQVKN
-1111 CYNASDIH
+1111 CYNTGNIYSHSD
-1119 SYVNRDTTI
+1119 RETTI
-1128 VSPDAGDSIF
+1128 ISPDNQGDDFFSSFMKIL
-1138 DSIMKKLDEMT
+1138 DSMT
-1149 PTVPFQNAIAYAAG
+1149 PTPPNQNVRAYAAG

-1169 GSSSGPVAYCFNTG
+1169 SSSSGPVAYCFNTG
-1183 KIQGDNKHTY
+1183 KIQGDDTHTF
-1193 PILCGEVPV
+1193 PILCGSVPV

-1207 EQQKDLEGNDLY
+1207 EQQKDLEGNNLY
-1219 TRGAESCDDKN
+1219 TKGAESCDDKN
-1230 STTTARTAEELKSK
+1230 STTTARTTDELKSE
-1244 DSFRCFDFTNVW
+1244 DAFRGFDFTNVW

-1263 LSYPQLYDNMEDAIT
+1263 LSYPQLYDNMENAIT

-1293 GEKLDLSGLN
+1293 GEKLDLSGLK

-1352 RLYKVIFTDSDG
+1352 KLYKVIFTDSDG

-1493 TSAPKPT
+1493 TSTPKPT
-1500 ATVKPTKTPKPTAT
+1500 ATVKSTKTPKPTAT

-1561 KNQTVKPVKNNKKS
+1561 KNQTVTPVKNNKKS

-1637 KNITKI
+1637 KNIIKI
-1643 GTKAFYKAKNLSQIT
+1643 GSKAFYKAKNLSKIT

-1670 AFSGVKKNCKITVR
+1670 AFSGVKKNCKITVQ
-1684 AKDKKQYK
+1684 AKYKKQYN
-1692 KIVKLIKKAGAKKV
+1692 KIVRLIKKAGAKKV

>member
-1 MIVSQSPKKYQHRKE
+1 
-16 TKKMKKQK
+16 MKKQK
-24 KYRKVAA
+24 NYRKVAA

-41 VVLLYMVS
+41 VVLLCMVS

-97 NKTIEQVILPDSVQK
+97 NTTIEQVILPDSVQIID
-112 LAPSC
+112 AFS
-117 FYDCS
+117 FAYCS
-122 NLAIINMPNS
+122 NLAVINMPNS
-132 IKEIGDWAFK
+132 IKEIGNKAFYAC
-142 GCSSLQMIDL
+142 GSLQMIDL
-152 SKTKISSIGDS
+152 SKTNISSVAGE
-163 MFAGCKTLTEVKLP
+163 MFWSCGNLTEVKLP
-177 DSIKVIARGAFSGCA
+177 DSIKVIARGAFYGCT

-199 PEGLCYIGHGAF
+199 PEGLRYIGTNAF
-211 DGTSALNTIEFPESL
+211 MGTNALNTITFPESL
-226 RYIGGGA
+226 NYIGESA
-233 FYGSGLKGTV
+233 FAGSGLKGTL
-243 KIPVGVTNL
+243 KIPAGVTNL

-257 GHCGGVSEVK
+257 GHCGGISEVK
-267 IPDTVEQIHGSALDF
+267 ISDTVEQIHGSALDF
-282 KYDASNAKDQT
+282 KYDAANAEDQT

-307 LTPKFANQVEW
+307 LTPRFAQQVEW

-340 WKFEEVAYN
+340 WKFEEVTYN

-440 LEKYQGNEP
+440 LKKYQGNEP

-456 VKEIGYGAFEKDKT
+456 VKEIGYGAFAGNIT

-480 EKMENAVFNECENLM
+480 EKMDEAVFDGCENLM
-495 EIRFSHSLKE
+495 QIRFSHSLKE
-505 IPAHTCSGCLA
+505 IPAHTCSNCFA

-533 FNSGDIPMSYSEIK
+533 FNSLDIPMSYSEIK
-547 FPKTLKSIEGEAFSN
+547 FPETLKSIEKDAFSN
-562 NDSVTEISLPDGLE
+562 NDSVTKISLPDGLE

-597 ITELSEGVFSGD
+597 ITELSDRVFSGD
-609 TILKNISLPYGLK
+609 TILKNVALPYGLK
-622 SIGRFVF
+622 SIGDSVF
-629 DMDKN
+629 AGGGR

-644 ENIQSSMLRNVKSTV
+644 ENIQSSMLRDVKSTV

-697 KGTVSFDLTTAG
+697 KGTVSFDSATAG
-709 TGYVDKTKAIGHEYG
+709 TSYDDKTKAIGHEYG

-787 EKDIVYKEINSVA
+787 EKDIVYTEINSVA

-841 GTDGKWQGSFSG
+841 GSDGKWQGSFSG
-853 IFDGNGH
+853 IFDGNNH

-881 TSTGLFGRV
+881 ISTGLFGRV
-890 EGGKLKNVNIN
+890 EGGTLKNVNIN

-1042 NGLNCYNA
+1042 SGLNCYNA

-1079 TYSLFD
+1079 TYKLFD

-1096 GGICGALYLSTQIKN
+1096 GGICGALYLSTQVKN
-1111 CYNASDIH
+1111 CYNTGDIH

-1128 VSPDAGDSIF
+1128 ISPDAGDSIF
-1138 DSIMKKLDEMT
+1138 DSIMKILDKMT

-1183 KIQGDNKHTY
+1183 KIQGDNENTY
-1193 PILCGEVPV
+1193 PILCGSVPV

-1207 EQQKDLEGNDLY
+1207 EQQTDLEGNNLY
-1219 TRGAESCDDKN
+1219 TKGAQSFDDKN

-1244 DSFRCFDFTNVW
+1244 DSFRGFDFTNVW

-1263 LSYPQLYDNMEDAIT
+1263 LSYPQLYDNMENAIT

-1293 GEKLDLSGLN
+1293 GEKLDLSGLK

-1352 RLYKVIFTDSDG
+1352 KLYKVIFTDSDG

-1466 MVITAYY
+1466 MVVTAYY
-1473 DIIATPK
+1473 DLIATPK

-1493 TSAPKPT
+1493 TSTPKPT
-1500 ATVKPTKTPKPTAT
+1500 ATVKSTKTPKPTAT

-1523 NESSNPDE
+1523 NESANPDE

-1541 TVTPTKNPNA
+1541 TVAPTKNPNA

-1561 KNQTVKPVKNNKKS
+1561 KNQTVTPVKNNKKS

-1670 AFSGVKKNCKITVR
+1670 AFSGVKKNCKITVL

>member
-199 PEGLCYIGHGAF
+199 TEGLCYIGHGAF

-307 LTPKFANQVEW
+307 LTPRFANQVEW

-1042 NGLNCYNA
+1042 SGLNCYNA

-1079 TYSLFD
+1079 TYKLFD
-1085 FTTNSYSNTMS
+1085 LTTNSYSNTMS

-1111 CYNASDIH
+1111 CYNAGDIH
-1119 SYVNRDTTI
+1119 SYVNRDITI
-1128 VSPDAGDSIF
+1128 ISPDAGDSIF

-1193 PILCGEVPV
+1193 PILCGSVPV

-1230 STTTARTAEELKSK
+1230 STTTARTTDELKSE
-1244 DSFRCFDFTNVW
+1244 DAFRGFDFTNVW

-1263 LSYPQLYDNMEDAIT
+1263 LSYPQLYDNMENAIT

-1293 GEKLDLSGLN
+1293 GEKLDLSGLK

-1352 RLYKVIFTDSDG
+1352 KLYKVIFTDSDG

-1684 AKDKKQYK
+1684 AKDKKQYN

>member
-24 KYRKVAA
+24 NYRKVAA

-41 VVLLYMVS
+41 VVLLCMVS
-49 QGISTIHADAKVTFD
+49 QSISTIHADAKVTFD

-381 LAGWTFKGWYSDDKF
+381 LAGWSFKGWYSDDKF

-410 YTLYAKWEREEKTK
+410 YTLYAKWEKAQETE
-424 LVYQGEDSDF
+424 LVYKGEDSDF

-440 LEKYQGNEP
+440 LKKYQGNEP

-547 FPKTLKSIEGEAFSN
+547 FPKTLKSIEGEALSN

-709 TGYVDKTKAIGHEYG
+709 TGYADKTKAIGHEYG

-734 DFVGWSETA
+734 DFVGWSESA

-787 EKDIVYKEINSVA
+787 EKNIVYTEINSVA

-815 MSDIDLS
+815 TSNIDLS
-822 KVTKDDKNVGK
+822 QIAQDDKNVGK

-869 NTDDSKNGETPY
+869 NTDGSKNGETPY

-890 EGGKLKNVNIN
+890 EGGTLKNVNIN

-1193 PILCGEVPV
+1193 PILCGSVPV

-1230 STTTARTAEELKSK
+1230 STTTARTTDELKSE
-1244 DSFRCFDFTNVW
+1244 DAFRGFDFTNVW

-1263 LSYPQLYDNMEDAIT
+1263 LSYPQLYDNMENAIT

-1293 GEKLDLSGLN
+1293 GEKLDLSGLK

-1352 RLYKVIFTDSDG
+1352 KLYKVIFTDSDG

-1493 TSAPKPT
+1493 TSTP
-1500 ATVKPTKTPKPTAT
+1500 KPTKTPKPTAT

>member
-24 KYRKVAA
+24 NYRKVAA

-41 VVLLYMVS
+41 VVLLCMVS
-49 QGISTIHADAKVTFD
+49 QSISTIHADAKVTFD

-88 EIDGYAFTW
+88 EIDSDAFSG
-97 NKTIEQVILPDSVQK
+97 NKTIEQVILPDSVQI
-112 LAPSC
+112 LDSYC
-117 FYDCS
+117 FSGCE

-132 IKEIGDWAFK
+132 IKEIGDGAFK
-142 GCSSLQMIDL
+142 DCSSLQMIDL
-152 SKTKISSIGDS
+152 SKTKISSIGKS

-177 DSIKVIARGAFSGCA
+177 DSIKVITRGAFSGCA

-199 PEGLCYIGHGAF
+199 PEGLCYIGNGAF
-211 DGTSALNTIEFPESL
+211 SGTSALNTIEFPESL
-226 RYIGGGA
+226 RYIGSGA
-233 FYGSGLKGTV
+233 FGSSGLKGTLIIPAGIANLQSYTFAFCLGLSVV
-243 KIPVGVTNL
+243 KITDGTKYIN
-252 QGNAF
+252 
-257 GHCGGVSEVK
+257 SY
-267 IPDTVEQIHGSALDF
+267 ALDLR
-282 KYDASNAKDQT
+282 DHLGGASHKT
-293 FFIPPSV
+293 YFIPPSV
-300 YYLTRDS
+300 DYFNDTS
-307 LTPKFANQVEW
+307 LTCAEE
-318 PAHTIQGI
+318 HTIYGI
-326 KGSYASNA
+326 KGSFASNA
-334 TKIQNT
+334 TKIKEE
-340 WKFEEVAYN
+340 WKFQEVAYN
-349 SKAVF
+349 SKVVF
-354 DASGGKVDTTSKE
+354 DASGGTVSETSKE
-367 LVKGQS
+367 LVKGQG

-396 KRKVVSTTIVNKDS
+396 KRKIVSTTIVNKDS
-410 YTLYAKWEREEKTK
+410 YTLYAKWEKVQKTE

-434 VIEDGV
+434 VIKDGV

-456 VKEIGYGAFEKDKT
+456 VKEIGDGAFEKDKT

-533 FNSGDIPMSYSEIK
+533 FTSGDVPMSYSEIK
-547 FPKTLKSIEGEAFSN
+547 FPKTLKSIEMDAFSN
-562 NDSVTEISLPDGLE
+562 NDSVTKISLPDGLE
-576 SIGIYAFEK
+576 SIGKYAFEK

-597 ITELSEGVFSGD
+597 ITELSDGVFSED
-609 TILKNISLPYGLK
+609 KLLKNISLPYGLK

-629 DMDKN
+629 DTDKN

-709 TGYVDKTKAIGHEYG
+709 TGYADKTKAIGHEYG

-734 DFVGWSETA
+734 DFVGWSESA

-772 QEGTPTRIP
+772 QEGKPTRIP

-800 DFIKIRENLSGNYKL
+800 DFIKIRENLSVNYKL

-860 SISGLTMKG
+860 SILGLTMKG
-869 NTDDSKNGETPY
+869 NTDGSKNGETSY

-953 TVEENLAVGGIIGY
+953 TVEENLVVGGIIGY

-1023 YRCYYGNYNAGGDI
+1023 YRCYFGNYNAGGDI

-1042 NGLNCYNA
+1042 SGLNCYNA
-1050 SGGICG
+1050 
-1056 VAAQDGLI
+1056 
-1064 QKCYNIAKVDTYTSN
+1064 
-1079 TYSLFD
+1079 
-1085 FTTNSYSNTMS
+1085 S

-1128 VSPDAGDSIF
+1128 VSPDAGDSVF

-1193 PILCGEVPV
+1193 PILCGSVPV

-1207 EQQKDLEGNDLY
+1207 EQQKDLEGNNLY
-1219 TRGAESCDDKN
+1219 TKGAESCDDKN
-1230 STTTARTAEELKSK
+1230 STTTARTTDELKSE
-1244 DSFRCFDFTNVW
+1244 DAFRGFDFTNVW

-1263 LSYPQLYDNMEDAIT
+1263 LSYPQLYDNMENAIT

-1293 GEKLDLSGLN
+1293 GEKLDLSGLK

-1352 RLYKVIFTDSDG
+1352 KLYKVIFTDSDG

-1493 TSAPKPT
+1493 TSTP
-1500 ATVKPTKTPKPTAT
+1500 KPTKTPKPTAT

-1541 TVTPTKNPNA
+1541 TVAPTKNPNA

-1561 KNQTVKPVKNNKKS
+1561 KNQTVTPVKNNKKS

-1684 AKDKKQYK
+1684 AKDKKQYN

>member
-1 MIVSQSPKKYQHRKE
+1 
-16 TKKMKKQK
+16 MKKQK
-24 KYRKVAA
+24 IYRKVAA

-88 EIDGYAFTW
+88 EIDGYAFSG
-97 NKTIEQVILPDSVQK
+97 NKTIEQIILPDSVQK
-112 LAPSC
+112 LPHSC
-117 FYDCS
+117 FAECS
-122 NLAIINMPNS
+122 NLAVINMPNS
-132 IKEIGDWAFK
+132 IKEIGDWAFH

-163 MFAGCKTLTEVKLP
+163 MFWSCANLTEVKLP
-177 DSIKVIARGAFSGCA
+177 DSIKVIAKSSFAYCG
-192 KLGKINL
+192 KLGKINF
-199 PEGLCYIGHGAF
+199 PEGLRYIGDSAF
-211 DGTSALNTIEFPESL
+211 DHTSALNTVELPESL
-226 RYIGGGA
+226 RYIGSGA
-233 FYGSGLKGTV
+233 FGYSGLKGTLIIPAGIANLQSYTFAICPGLSVV
-243 KIPVGVTNL
+243 KITDGTKYIN
-252 QGNAF
+252 
-257 GHCGGVSEVK
+257 SY
-267 IPDTVEQIHGSALDF
+267 ALDLR
-282 KYDASNAKDQT
+282 DRLGGASHKT
-293 FFIPPSV
+293 YFIPPSV
-300 YYLTRDS
+300 DYFNDTS
-307 LTPKFANQVEW
+307 LTCAEE
-318 PAHTIQGI
+318 HTIYGI
-326 KGSYASNA
+326 KGSFASNA
-334 TKIQNT
+334 TKIKEE
-340 WKFEEVAYN
+340 WKFQEVAYN
-349 SKAVF
+349 SKVVF
-354 DASGGKVDTTSKE
+354 DASGGTVSETSKE
-367 LVKGQS
+367 LVKGQG

-396 KRKVVSTTIVNKDS
+396 KRKIVSTTIVNKDS
-410 YTLYAKWEREEKTK
+410 YTLYAKWEKVQKTE

-434 VIEDGV
+434 VIKDGV
-440 LEKYQGNEP
+440 LKKYQGNEP

-456 VKEIGYGAFEKDKT
+456 VKEIGYGAFAGNKT
-470 VLKVIMPDSV
+470 LLKVFMPDSV

-505 IPAHTCSGCLA
+505 IPAHTCSNCFA
-516 LEKVIIPEGVTT
+516 LEKVIIPEGVTN

-533 FNSGDIPMSYSEIK
+533 FTSGNVPMSYSEIK
-547 FPKTLKSIEGEAFSN
+547 FPKTLKSIEMDAFKN
-562 NDSVTEISLPDGLE
+562 NDSVTEINLPDGLE
-576 SIGIYAFEK
+576 SIGTYAFEK

-597 ITELSEGVFSGD
+597 ITELSDGVFSRD
-609 TILKNISLPYGLK
+609 KLLKNISLPYGLK
-622 SIGRFVF
+622 SIGKNVF
-629 DMDKN
+629 AEN
-634 IEELYIPETV
+634 NSLEELYIPETV
-644 ENIQSSMLRNVKSTV
+644 ENIQSSMLGNVKSTV
-659 TIYSSRHDASGDN
+659 TIYSSKKDASGDN

-709 TGYVDKTKAIGHEYG
+709 TGYADKTKAIGHEYG

-734 DFVGWSETA
+734 DFVGWSESA

-757 PTVTLYAIWSKQVTE
+757 PTVTLYAIWRKQVTE
-772 QEGTPTRIP
+772 QEGTPTRKP

-787 EKDIVYKEINSVA
+787 EKDIVYTEINSVA

-815 MSDIDLS
+815 MNNIDLS
-822 KVTKDDKNVGK
+822 QIAQDDRNVGK

-890 EGGKLKNVNIN
+890 EGGTLKNVNIN

-953 TVEENLAVGGIIGY
+953 TVEENLVIGGIIGY
-967 AGKADITNC
+967 TGKADITNC
-976 TNNAF
+976 TNNAL
-981 VGYESKEQ
+981 VGYESKDMER
-989 EMPVNPTSRF
+989 PANPTSRF

-1023 YRCYYGNYNAGGDI
+1023 YRYYYGIYSDKSGDL
-1037 IDSAL
+1037 IDNILS
-1042 NGLNCYNA
+1042 GLDCYNV

-1064 QKCYNIAKVDTYTSN
+1064 QKCYNSARIAAYATN
-1079 TYSLFD
+1079 TYQLESLIV
-1085 FTTNSYSNTMS
+1085 NSHSDSMA
-1096 GGICGALYLSTQIKN
+1096 GGICGALYLSTQVKN
-1111 CYNASDIH
+1111 CYNTGNIYSHSD
-1119 SYVNRDTTI
+1119 RETTI
-1128 VSPDAGDSIF
+1128 ISPDNQGDDFFSSFMKIL
-1138 DSIMKKLDEMT
+1138 DSMT
-1149 PTVPFQNAIAYAAG
+1149 PTPPFQNVRAYAAG

-1169 GSSSGPVAYCFNTG
+1169 SSSSGPVAYCFNTG
-1183 KIQGDNKHTY
+1183 KIQGDDTHTF
-1193 PILCGEVPV
+1193 PILCGSVPV

-1207 EQQKDLEGNDLY
+1207 EQQKDLEGNNLY
-1219 TRGAESCDDKN
+1219 TKGAESCDDKN

-1244 DSFRCFDFTNVW
+1244 DSFRGFDFTNVW

-1263 LSYPQLYDNMEDAIT
+1263 LSYPQLYDNMENAIT

-1293 GEKLDLSGLN
+1293 GEKLDLSGLK

-1493 TSAPKPT
+1493 TSTPKPT

-1643 GTKAFYKAKNLSQIT
+1643 GSKAFYKAKNLSKIT

-1670 AFSGVKKNCKITVR
+1670 AFSGVKKNCKITVQ
-1684 AKDKKQYK
+1684 AKDKKQYN

>member
-24 KYRKVAA
+24 NYRKVAA

-41 VVLLYMVS
+41 VVLLCMVS
-49 QGISTIHADAKVTFD
+49 QSISTIHADAKVTFD

-88 EIDGYAFTW
+88 EIDSDAFSG
-97 NKTIEQVILPDSVQK
+97 NKTIEQIILPDSVQI
-112 LAPSC
+112 LDSYC
-117 FYDCS
+117 FNGCE

-132 IKEIGDWAFK
+132 IKEIGDGAFG
-142 GCSSLQMIDL
+142 GCRSLQTIDL
-152 SKTKISSIGDS
+152 SKTKISSIGKS

-177 DSIKVIARGAFSGCA
+177 DSIKVITRGAFSGCA

-440 LEKYQGNEP
+440 LKKYQGNEP

-456 VKEIGYGAFEKDKT
+456 VKEIGYGAFAGNKT
-470 VLKVIMPDSV
+470 VLKVIMSDSV
-480 EKMENAVFNECENLM
+480 EKMDNAVFNGCENLM

-505 IPAHTCSGCLA
+505 IPDYTCTACAA
-516 LEKVIIPEGVTT
+516 LEKVVIPDGVTS
-528 IGDGA
+528 IGDYA
-533 FNSGDIPMSYSEIK
+533 FGNYVADVSMSFTEIK
-547 FPKTLKSIEGEAFSN
+547 FPKSLKSIGNGAFN
-562 NDSVTEISLPDGLE
+562 GNTAIMEINLPDGLE
-576 SIGIYAFEK
+576 SIGTYAFAR
-585 NTSLV
+585 NTSLL

-597 ITELSEGVFSGD
+597 ITELSKGVFERD
-609 TILKNISLPYGLK
+609 TLLKNVALPYGLK
-622 SIGRFVF
+622 SIGASVF
-629 DMDKN
+629 AKDGR

-644 ENIQSSMLRNVKSTV
+644 ENIQSSMLIDIKSTI
-659 TIYSSRHDASGDN
+659 TIYSSRYDASGGN

-682 NSQGGDLKC
+682 NSQGGGLKC
-691 KFSEVQ
+691 KFSKVQ
-697 KGTVSFDLTTAG
+697 MGTVSFDSATAG
-709 TGYVDKTKAIGHEYG
+709 TGYADKTKAIGHEYG

-734 DFVGWSETA
+734 DFVGWSESA

-772 QEGTPTRIP
+772 QEGKPTRIP

-787 EKDIVYKEINSVA
+787 EKYIVYTEINSVA
-800 DFIKIRENLSGNYKL
+800 DFIKIRKNLSGNYKL

-822 KVTKDDKNVGK
+822 EVAQDDKNVGK

-841 GTDGKWQGSFSG
+841 GSDGKWQDSFSG

-869 NTDDSKNGETPY
+869 NTDGSKNGETPY

-890 EGGKLKNVNIN
+890 EGGTLKNVNIN

-967 AGKADITNC
+967 AGNADITNC

-989 EMPVNPTSRF
+989 EMPVNHTSRF

-1042 NGLNCYNA
+1042 SGLNCYNA

-1085 FTTNSYSNTMS
+1085 LTTNSYSNTMS
-1096 GGICGALYLSTQIKN
+1096 GGICGALYLSTQVKN

-1128 VSPDAGDSIF
+1128 ISPDAGDSIF
-1138 DSIMKKLDEMT
+1138 DSIMKILDKMT
-1149 PTVPFQNAIAYAAG
+1149 PTVPFQNATAYAAG

-1230 STTTARTAEELKSK
+1230 STTTARTTDELKSE
-1244 DSFRCFDFTNVW
+1244 DAFRGFDFTNVW

-1263 LSYPQLYDNMEDAIT
+1263 LSYPQLYDNMENAIT

-1352 RLYKVIFTDSDG
+1352 KLYKVIFTDSDG

-1493 TSAPKPT
+1493 TSTP
-1500 ATVKPTKTPKPTAT
+1500 KPTKTPKPTAT

-1561 KNQTVKPVKNNKKS
+1561 KNQTVTPVKNNKKS

>member
-1 MIVSQSPKKYQHRKE
+1 MD
-16 TKKMKKQK
+16 KQK
-24 KYRKVAA
+24 IYRKVAA

-41 VVLLYMVS
+41 VVLLCMVS
-49 QGISTIHADAKVTFD
+49 QSISTIHADAKVTFD

-88 EIDGYAFTW
+88 EIDGYAFSG
-97 NKTIEQVILPDSVQK
+97 NKTIEQIILPDSVQK
-112 LAPSC
+112 LPHSC
-117 FYDCS
+117 FAECS
-122 NLAIINMPNS
+122 NLAVINMPNS
-132 IKEIGDWAFK
+132 IKEIGDWAFH

-163 MFAGCKTLTEVKLP
+163 MFWSCANLTEVKLP
-177 DSIKVIARGAFSGCA
+177 DSIKVIAKSSFAYCG
-192 KLGKINL
+192 KLGKINF
-199 PEGLCYIGHGAF
+199 PEGLRYIGNGAF
-211 DGTSALNTIEFPESL
+211 DHTAALNTVELPESL
-226 RYIGGGA
+226 RYIGSGA
-233 FYGSGLKGTV
+233 FDFSGLKGTLIIPAGIENLQSYTFAFCPGLSVV
-243 KIPVGVTNL
+243 KITDGTKYIN
-252 QGNAF
+252 
-257 GHCGGVSEVK
+257 SY
-267 IPDTVEQIHGSALDF
+267 ALDLR
-282 KYDASNAKDQT
+282 DRLGGASHKT
-293 FFIPPSV
+293 YYIPPSV
-300 YYLTRDS
+300 EYFNDTS
-307 LTPKFANQVEW
+307 LTCAEE
-318 PAHTIQGI
+318 HTIYGI
-326 KGSYASNA
+326 KGSFASNA
-334 TKIQNT
+334 SKIRSA
-340 WKFEEVAYN
+340 WKFEEVAYD

-354 DASGGKVDTTSKE
+354 DASGGTVSKNSKE

-381 LAGWTFKGWYSDDKF
+381 LAGWTFKGWYSDEKF

-410 YTLYAKWEREEKTK
+410 YTLYAKWEKAKKTE

-440 LEKYQGNEP
+440 LKKYQGNEP

-456 VKEIGYGAFEKDKT
+456 VKEIGYGAFKGNKT
-470 VLKVIMPDSV
+470 LLKVFMPDSV

-495 EIRFSHSLKE
+495 EIRFSHNLKE
-505 IPAHTCSGCLA
+505 IPAHTCSNCFA
-516 LEKVIIPEGVTT
+516 LEKVIIPEGVTN

-533 FNSGDIPMSYSEIK
+533 FTSGNVPMSYSEIK
-547 FPKTLKSIEGEAFSN
+547 FPKTLKSIEREAFSN

-576 SIGIYAFEK
+576 SIGTYAFAV

-590 KVSFGDG
+590 KVSIGDG
-597 ITELSEGVFSGD
+597 ITELSDGVFSGD
-609 TILKNISLPYGLK
+609 KLLKNISLPYGLK
-622 SIGRFVF
+622 SIGKNVF
-629 DMDKN
+629 AEN
-634 IEELYIPETV
+634 NSLEELYIPETV
-644 ENIQSSMLRNVKSTV
+644 ENIQSSMLGNVKSTV
-659 TIYSSRHDASGDN
+659 TIYSSKKDASGDN

-697 KGTVSFDLTTAG
+697 MGTVSFDSATAG
-709 TGYVDKTKAIGHEYG
+709 TSYADKTKAIGHEYG

-787 EKDIVYKEINSVA
+787 EKDIVYTEINSVA
-800 DFIKIRENLSGNYKL
+800 DFIRIRENLSGNYKL
-815 MSDIDLS
+815 TSDIDLS
-822 KVTKDDKNVGK
+822 QIAQDDKNVGK

-890 EGGKLKNVNIN
+890 EGGTLKNVNIN

-953 TVEENLAVGGIIGY
+953 TVEENLVIGGIIGY
-967 AGKADITNC
+967 TGKADITNC
-976 TNNAF
+976 TNNAL
-981 VGYESKEQ
+981 VGYESKDMER
-989 EMPVNPTSRF
+989 PANPTSRF

-1023 YRCYYGNYNAGGDI
+1023 YRYYYGIYSDKSGDL
-1037 IDSAL
+1037 IDNILS
-1042 NGLNCYNA
+1042 GLDCYNV

-1064 QKCYNIAKVDTYTSN
+1064 QKCYNSARIAAYATN
-1079 TYSLFD
+1079 TYQLESLIV
-1085 FTTNSYSNTMS
+1085 NSHSDSMV
-1096 GGICGALYLSTQIKN
+1096 GGICGALYLSTQVKN
-1111 CYNASDIH
+1111 CYNTGNIYSHSD
-1119 SYVNRDTTI
+1119 RETTI
-1128 VSPDAGDSIF
+1128 ISPDNKGDDFFSSF
-1138 DSIMKKLDEMT
+1138 MKILDEMT
-1149 PTVPFQNAIAYAAG
+1149 PTPPNQNVRAYAAG

-1183 KIQGDNKHTY
+1183 KIQGDDTHTF
-1193 PILCGEVPV
+1193 PILCGSVPV

-1207 EQQKDLEGNDLY
+1207 EQQKDLEGNNLY
-1219 TRGAESCDDKN
+1219 TKGAESCDDKN
-1230 STTTARTAEELKSK
+1230 STTTARTTDELKSE
-1244 DSFRCFDFTNVW
+1244 DAFRGFDFTNVW

-1263 LSYPQLYDNMEDAIT
+1263 LSYPQLYDNMENAIT

-1293 GEKLDLSGLN
+1293 GEKLDLSGLK

-1384 PAKEGY
+1384 PAKEGH

-1438 AAEAPE
+1438 AAVAPE

-1466 MVITAYY
+1466 MVVTAYY
-1473 DIIATPK
+1473 DLIATPK
-1480 PTKTPAPTKTPKP
+1480 PTKTPAPTKTQKP
-1493 TSAPKPT
+1493 TSTPKPT
-1500 ATVKPTKTPKPTAT
+1500 ATVKSTKTPKSTAT

>member
-1 MIVSQSPKKYQHRKE
+1 MD
-16 TKKMKKQK
+16 KQK
-24 KYRKVAA
+24 IYRKVAA

-49 QGISTIHADAKVTFD
+49 QGISTIHTDAKVTFD

-88 EIDGYAFTW
+88 EIDGYAFSG
-97 NKTIEQVILPDSVQK
+97 NKTIEQIILPDSVQK
-112 LAPSC
+112 LPHSC
-117 FYDCS
+117 FAECS
-122 NLAIINMPNS
+122 NLAVINMPNS
-132 IKEIGDWAFK
+132 IKEIGDWAFH

-163 MFAGCKTLTEVKLP
+163 MFWSCANLTEVKLP
-177 DSIKVIARGAFSGCA
+177 DSIKVIAKSSFAYCG
-192 KLGKINL
+192 KLGKINF
-199 PEGLCYIGHGAF
+199 PEGLRYIGNGAF
-211 DGTSALNTIEFPESL
+211 DHTAALNTVELPESL
-226 RYIGGGA
+226 RYIGSGA
-233 FYGSGLKGTV
+233 FDFSGLKGTLIIPAGIENLQSYTFAFCPGLSVV
-243 KIPVGVTNL
+243 KITDGTKYIN
-252 QGNAF
+252 
-257 GHCGGVSEVK
+257 SY
-267 IPDTVEQIHGSALDF
+267 ALDLR
-282 KYDASNAKDQT
+282 DRLGGASHKT
-293 FFIPPSV
+293 YYIPPSV
-300 YYLTRDS
+300 EYFNDTS
-307 LTPKFANQVEW
+307 LTCAEE
-318 PAHTIQGI
+318 HTIYGI
-326 KGSYASNA
+326 KGSFASNA
-334 TKIQNT
+334 SKIRSA
-340 WKFEEVAYN
+340 WKFEEVAYD

-354 DASGGKVDTTSKE
+354 DASGGTVSKNSKE

-410 YTLYAKWEREEKTK
+410 YKLYAKWEREEKTK

-456 VKEIGYGAFEKDKT
+456 VKEIGYGAFAENKT

-480 EKMENAVFNECENLM
+480 EKMDKAVFNECENLM

-516 LEKVIIPEGVTT
+516 LEKVIIPEGVTN

-533 FNSGDIPMSYSEIK
+533 FTSGNVPMSYSEIK
-547 FPKTLKSIEGEAFSN
+547 FPKTLKSIEMDAFKN
-562 NDSVTEISLPDGLE
+562 NDSVTEINLPDGLE
-576 SIGIYAFEK
+576 SIGTYAFEK

-597 ITELSEGVFSGD
+597 ITELSDGVFSGD
-609 TILKNISLPYGLK
+609 KLLKNISLPYGLK
-622 SIGRFVF
+622 SIGKNVF
-629 DMDKN
+629 AEN
-634 IEELYIPETV
+634 NSLEELYIPETV
-644 ENIQSSMLRNVKSTV
+644 ENIQSSMLGNVKSTV
-659 TIYSSRHDASGDN
+659 TIYSSRHDASGAN
-672 SAAYDYVESV
+672 SAAYDYVEFV
-682 NSQGGDLKC
+682 KGGDLKC

-709 TGYVDKTKAIGHEYG
+709 TGYADKTKAIGHEYG

-787 EKDIVYKEINSVA
+787 EKDIVYTEINSVA

-815 MSDIDLS
+815 MNDIDLS
-822 KVTKDDKNVGK
+822 QIAQDDKNVGK

-890 EGGKLKNVNIN
+890 EGGTLKNVNIN

-953 TVEENLAVGGIIGY
+953 TVEENLVIGGIIGY
-967 AGKADITNC
+967 TGKADITNC
-976 TNNAF
+976 TNNAL
-981 VGYESKEQ
+981 VGYESKDMER
-989 EMPVNPTSRF
+989 PANPTSRF

-1023 YRCYYGNYNAGGDI
+1023 YRYYYGIYSDKSGDL
-1037 IDSAL
+1037 IDNILS
-1042 NGLNCYNA
+1042 GLDCYNV

-1064 QKCYNIAKVDTYTSN
+1064 QKCYNSARIAAYATN
-1079 TYSLFD
+1079 TYQLESLIV
-1085 FTTNSYSNTMS
+1085 NSHSDSMV
-1096 GGICGALYLSTQIKN
+1096 GGICGALYLSTQVKN
-1111 CYNASDIH
+1111 CYNTGNIYSHSD
-1119 SYVNRDTTI
+1119 RETTI
-1128 VSPDAGDSIF
+1128 ISPDNKGDDFFSSF
-1138 DSIMKKLDEMT
+1138 MKILDEMT
-1149 PTVPFQNAIAYAAG
+1149 PTPPNQNVRAYAAG

-1183 KIQGDNKHTY
+1183 KIQGDDTHTF
-1193 PILCGEVPV
+1193 PILCGSVPV

-1207 EQQKDLEGNDLY
+1207 EQQKDLEGNNLY
-1219 TRGAESCDDKN
+1219 TKGAESCDDKN
-1230 STTTARTAEELKSK
+1230 STTTARTTDELKSE
-1244 DSFRCFDFTNVW
+1244 DAFRGFDFTNVW

-1263 LSYPQLYDNMEDAIT
+1263 LSYPQLYDNMENAIT

-1293 GEKLDLSGLN
+1293 GEKLDLSGLK

-1384 PAKEGY
+1384 PAKEGH

-1438 AAEAPE
+1438 AAVAPE

-1466 MVITAYY
+1466 MVVTAYY
-1473 DIIATPK
+1473 DLIATPK
-1480 PTKTPAPTKTPKP
+1480 PTKTPAPTKTQKP
-1493 TSAPKPT
+1493 TSTPKPT
-1500 ATVKPTKTPKPTAT
+1500 ATVKSTKTPKSTAT

-1541 TVTPTKNPNA
+1541 TVAPTKKPNA
-1551 TASPTKTPLK
+1551 TASPTKTPGSSDSTKTTLK

-1670 AFSGVKKNCKITVR
+1670 AFSGVKKNCKITVQ
-1684 AKDKKQYK
+1684 AKDKKQYN

>member
-24 KYRKVAA
+24 NYRKVAA

-41 VVLLYMVS
+41 VVLLCMVS
-49 QGISTIHADAKVTFD
+49 QSISTIHADAKVTFD

-381 LAGWTFKGWYSDDKF
+381 LAGWSFKGWYSDDKF

-410 YTLYAKWEREEKTK
+410 YTLYAKWEKAQETE
-424 LVYQGEDSDF
+424 LVYKGEDSDF

-440 LEKYQGNEP
+440 LKKYQGNEP

-709 TGYVDKTKAIGHEYG
+709 TGYADKTKAIGHEYG

-734 DFVGWSETA
+734 DFVGWSESA

-787 EKDIVYKEINSVA
+787 EKNIVYTEINSVA

-815 MSDIDLS
+815 TSNIDLS
-822 KVTKDDKNVGK
+822 QIAQDDKNVGK

-869 NTDDSKNGETPY
+869 NTDGSKNGETPY

-890 EGGKLKNVNIN
+890 EGGTLKNVNIN

-1193 PILCGEVPV
+1193 PILCGSVPV

-1230 STTTARTAEELKSK
+1230 STTTARTTDELKSE
-1244 DSFRCFDFTNVW
+1244 DAFRGFDFTNVW

-1263 LSYPQLYDNMEDAIT
+1263 LSYPQLYDNMENAIT

-1293 GEKLDLSGLN
+1293 GEKLDLSGLK

-1352 RLYKVIFTDSDG
+1352 KLYKVIFTDSDG

-1493 TSAPKPT
+1493 TSTP
-1500 ATVKPTKTPKPTAT
+1500 KPTKTPKPTAT

>member
-307 LTPKFANQVEW
+307 LTPRFANQVEW

-1042 NGLNCYNA
+1042 SGLNCYNA

-1079 TYSLFD
+1079 TYKLFD
-1085 FTTNSYSNTMS
+1085 LTTNSYSNTMS

-1111 CYNASDIH
+1111 CYNAGDIH
-1119 SYVNRDTTI
+1119 SYVNRDITI
-1128 VSPDAGDSIF
+1128 ISPDAGDSIF

-1193 PILCGEVPV
+1193 PILCGSVPV

-1230 STTTARTAEELKSK
+1230 STTTARTTDELKSE
-1244 DSFRCFDFTNVW
+1244 DAFRGFDFTNVW

-1263 LSYPQLYDNMEDAIT
+1263 LSYPQLYDNMENAIT

-1293 GEKLDLSGLN
+1293 GEKLDLSGLK

-1352 RLYKVIFTDSDG
+1352 KLYKVIFTDSDG

-1684 AKDKKQYK
+1684 AKDKKQYN

>member
-1 MIVSQSPKKYQHRKE
+1 
-16 TKKMKKQK
+16 MKKQK

-307 LTPKFANQVEW
+307 LTPRFANQVEW

-1042 NGLNCYNA
+1042 SGLNCYNA

-1079 TYSLFD
+1079 TYKLFD
-1085 FTTNSYSNTMS
+1085 LTTNSYSNTMS

-1111 CYNASDIH
+1111 CYNAGDIH
-1119 SYVNRDTTI
+1119 SYVNRDITI
-1128 VSPDAGDSIF
+1128 ISPDAGDSIF

-1193 PILCGEVPV
+1193 PILCGSVPV

-1230 STTTARTAEELKSK
+1230 STTTARTTDELKSE
-1244 DSFRCFDFTNVW
+1244 DAFRGFDFTNVW

-1263 LSYPQLYDNMEDAIT
+1263 LSYPQLYDNMENAIT

-1293 GEKLDLSGLN
+1293 GEKLDLSGLK

-1352 RLYKVIFTDSDG
+1352 KLYKVIFTDSDG

-1684 AKDKKQYK
+1684 AKDKKQYN

>member
-1 MIVSQSPKKYQHRKE
+1 
-16 TKKMKKQK
+16 MKKQK
-24 KYRKVAA
+24 IYRKVAA

-41 VVLLYMVS
+41 VVLLCMVS

-97 NKTIEQVILPDSVQK
+97 NTTIEQVILPDSVQIID
-112 LAPSC
+112 AFS
-117 FYDCS
+117 FAYCS
-122 NLAIINMPNS
+122 NLAVINMPNS
-132 IKEIGDWAFK
+132 IKEIGNKAFYAC
-142 GCSSLQMIDL
+142 GSLQMIDL
-152 SKTKISSIGDS
+152 SKTNISSVAGE
-163 MFAGCKTLTEVKLP
+163 MFWSCGNLTEVKLP
-177 DSIKVIARGAFSGCA
+177 DSIKVIARGAFYGCT

-199 PEGLCYIGHGAF
+199 PEGLRYIGTNAF
-211 DGTSALNTIEFPESL
+211 MGTNALNTITFPESL
-226 RYIGGGA
+226 NYIGESA
-233 FYGSGLKGTV
+233 FAGSGLKGTL
-243 KIPVGVTNL
+243 KIPAGVTNL

-257 GHCGGVSEVK
+257 GHCGGISEVK

-282 KYDASNAKDQT
+282 KYDAANAEDQT

-307 LTPKFANQVEW
+307 LTPKFAIQVEW

-334 TKIQNT
+334 TKIQDT
-340 WKFEEVAYN
+340 WKFEEVAYD

-354 DASGGKVDTTSKE
+354 DASGGTVSETSKE
-367 LVKGQS
+367 LVKGQG

-440 LEKYQGNEP
+440 LKKYQGNEP

-456 VKEIGYGAFEKDKT
+456 VKEIGYGAFAGNIT

-480 EKMENAVFNECENLM
+480 EKMDEAVFDGCENLM
-495 EIRFSHSLKE
+495 QIRFSHSLKE
-505 IPAHTCSGCLA
+505 IPAHTCSNCFA

-528 IGDGA
+528 IGDEA
-533 FNSGDIPMSYSEIK
+533 FNSLDIPMSYSEIK
-547 FPKTLKSIEGEAFSN
+547 FPETLKSIEKDAFSN
-562 NDSVTEISLPDGLE
+562 NDSVTKISLPDGLE
-576 SIGIYAFEK
+576 SIGTYAFAG

-590 KVSFGDG
+590 KVSIGDG
-597 ITELSEGVFSGD
+597 ITELSEGVFAGD
-609 TILKNISLPYGLK
+609 TILKNVSLPYGLK
-622 SIGRFVF
+622 NIGKFVF
-629 DMDKN
+629 EKDKN

-644 ENIQSSMLRNVKSTV
+644 ESVQNNIFWNTHSTV
-659 TIYSSRHDASGDN
+659 TIYSSKKDASGEN

-709 TGYVDKTKAIGHEYG
+709 TGYADKTKAIGHEYG

-743 DGNNIITAFDRLKT
+743 DGNNIITAFDRLKVS
-757 PTVTLYAIWSKQVTE
+757 TVTLYAIWNRQVTE
-772 QEGTPTRIP
+772 TEGTPTRIP

-787 EKDIVYKEINSVA
+787 EKDIVYTEINSVA

-860 SISGLTMKG
+860 SILGLTMKG
-869 NTDDSKNGETPY
+869 NTDGSKNGETPY

-953 TVEENLAVGGIIGY
+953 TVEENLAVGGILGY

-1023 YRCYYGNYNAGGDI
+1023 YRCYFGNYNAGGDI

-1042 NGLNCYNA
+1042 SGLNCYNA

-1056 VAAQDGLI
+1056 VAAQDGII

-1079 TYSLFD
+1079 TYKLFD
-1085 FTTNSYSNTMS
+1085 LTTNSYSNTMS

-1111 CYNASDIH
+1111 CYNTGDIH

-1128 VSPDAGDSIF
+1128 ISPDAGDSIF

-1193 PILCGEVPV
+1193 PILCGSVPV

-1230 STTTARTAEELKSK
+1230 STTTARTTDELKSE
-1244 DSFRCFDFTNVW
+1244 DAFRGFDFTNVW

-1263 LSYPQLYDNMEDAIT
+1263 LSYPQLYDNMGDTIT

-1293 GEKLDLSGLN
+1293 GEKLDLSGLK

-1352 RLYKVIFTDSDG
+1352 KLYKVIFTDSDG

-1493 TSAPKPT
+1493 TSTPKPT

-1588 TVTYSKTKTTSKK
+1588 TVTYSKTKTTSQK

>member
-307 LTPKFANQVEW
+307 LTPRFANQVEW

-1042 NGLNCYNA
+1042 SGLNCYNA

-1079 TYSLFD
+1079 TYKLFD
-1085 FTTNSYSNTMS
+1085 LTTNSYSNTMS

-1111 CYNASDIH
+1111 CYNAGDIH
-1119 SYVNRDTTI
+1119 SYVNRDITI
-1128 VSPDAGDSIF
+1128 ISPDAGDSIF

-1193 PILCGEVPV
+1193 PILCGSVPV

-1230 STTTARTAEELKSK
+1230 STTTARTTDELKSE
-1244 DSFRCFDFTNVW
+1244 DAFRGFDFTNVW
-1256 VSAEETG
+1256 VSAEET
-1263 LSYPQLYDNMEDAIT
+1263 
-1278 DVKYQADGL
+1278 
-1287 KTEYKY
+1287 
-1293 GEKLDLSGLN
+1293 
-1303 VSYKLNGKTITKTV
+1303 
-1317 PDDKECDYDRFKEG
+1317 
-1331 TQKITINYCNVPY
+1331 
-1344 TFNVKVAE
+1344 
-1352 RLYKVIFTDSDG
+1352 
-1364 KTVIAEQE
+1364 
-1372 LKKGQDATAPEA
+1372 
-1384 PAKEGY
+1384 
-1390 EFTGWDRSFTNVTR
+1390 
-1404 DIVVKAVYTK
+1404 
-1414 LYKVTFK
+1414 
-1421 SKDGQTELKVQY
+1421 
-1433 VRSGE
+1433 
-1438 AAEAPE
+1438 
-1444 APEIEGYTF
+1444 
-1453 SRWSDDF
+1453 
-1460 TSVYRD
+1460 
-1466 MVITAYY
+1466 
-1473 DIIATPK
+1473 
-1480 PTKTPAPTKTPKP
+1480 
-1493 TSAPKPT
+1493 
-1500 ATVKPTKTPKPTAT
+1500 
-1514 VKPTGTASP
+1514 
-1523 NESSNPDE
+1523 
-1531 TVKPTETPAQ
+1531 
-1541 TVTPTKNPNA
+1541 
-1551 TASPTKTPLK
+1551 
-1561 KNQTVKPVKNNKKS
+1561 
-1575 DAASYKVTDVKKK
+1575 
-1588 TVTYSKTKTTSKK
+1588 
-1601 AVVPDTITVNG
+1601 
-1612 TKLKVT
+1612 
-1618 AVGASAFAGN
+1618 
-1628 KKIKTVTLG
+1628 
-1637 KNITKI
+1637 
-1643 GTKAFYKAKNLSQIT
+1643 
-1658 VNGNTIK
+1658 
-1665 SIGKN
+1665 
-1670 AFSGVKKNCKITVR
+1670 
-1684 AKDKKQYK
+1684 
-1692 KIVKLIKKAGAKKV
+1692 
-1706 KFAYKK
+1706 
-1712 KK
+1712 

>member
-24 KYRKVAA
+24 NYRKVAA

-41 VVLLYMVS
+41 VVLLCMVS
-49 QGISTIHADAKVTFD
+49 QSISTIHADAKVTFD

-88 EIDGYAFTW
+88 EIDSDAFSG
-97 NKTIEQVILPDSVQK
+97 NKTIEQIILPDSVQI
-112 LAPSC
+112 LDSYC
-117 FYDCS
+117 FNGCE

-132 IKEIGDWAFK
+132 IKEIGDGAFG
-142 GCSSLQMIDL
+142 GCRSLQMIDL
-152 SKTKISSIGDS
+152 SKTKISSIGKS

-177 DSIKVIARGAFSGCA
+177 DSIKVITRGAFSGCA

-199 PEGLCYIGHGAF
+199 PEGLCYIGDGAF

-226 RYIGGGA
+226 RYIGSSA
-233 FYGSGLKGTV
+233 FNSSGLKGTV
-243 KIPVGVTNL
+243 AIPAKDTVLNDWT
-252 QGNAF
+252 F
-257 GHCGGVSEVK
+257 RHCGSLENV
-267 IPDTVEQIHGSALDF
+267 ILPDTMKQIKANSLNIEYEVIKGT
-282 KYDASNAKDQT
+282 AKK
-293 FFIPPSV
+293 FYIPPSV
-300 YYLTRDS
+300 EFLHSGALCQDEFGGA
-307 LTPKFANQVEW
+307 LENIV
-318 PAHTIQGI
+318 QGI

-334 TKIQNT
+334 SKIQSV
-340 WKFEEVAYN
+340 WKFEEVAYD
-349 SKAVF
+349 SKVVF
-354 DASGGKVDTTSKE
+354 DASGGAVDKTSKE

-410 YTLYAKWEREEKTK
+410 YTLYAKWEKAQKTE

-456 VKEIGYGAFEKDKT
+456 VKEIGYGAFNENKT
-470 VLKVIMPDSV
+470 VLKVVMPDSV
-480 EKMENAVFNECENLM
+480 EKMDKAVFNGCENLM
-495 EIRFSHSLKE
+495 QIRFSHSLKE
-505 IPAHTCSGCLA
+505 IPAHTCSNCFA

-533 FNSGDIPMSYSEIK
+533 FNSGDIPMSYSEIR
-547 FPKTLKSIEGEAFSN
+547 FPKTLKSIGGEAFSN
-562 NDSVTEISLPDGLE
+562 NAGVTKISLPDGLE
-576 SIGIYAFEK
+576 SIGTYAFAK

-597 ITELSEGVFSGD
+597 ITELSEGVFARD
-609 TILKNISLPYGLK
+609 TILKNVALPYGLK
-622 SIGRFVF
+622 SIGRFAF
-629 DMDKN
+629 EEDGR

-697 KGTVSFDLTTAG
+697 KGTVSFDSATAG
-709 TGYVDKTKAIGHEYG
+709 TSYADKTKAIGHEYG

-743 DGNNIITAFDRLKT
+743 DGNNIITAFDRLKVS
-757 PTVTLYAIWSKQVTE
+757 TVTLYAIWNRQVTE
-772 QEGTPTRIP
+772 TEGTPTRIP

-787 EKDIVYKEINSVA
+787 EKYIVYTTINSVA

-815 MSDIDLS
+815 TSDIDLS

-869 NTDDSKNGETPY
+869 NTDGSKNGETPY

-981 VGYESKEQ
+981 VGYESKEK

-1023 YRCYYGNYNAGGDI
+1023 YRCYHGNYNAGGDI

-1042 NGLNCYNA
+1042 SGLNCYNA

-1085 FTTNSYSNTMS
+1085 LTTNSYSNTMS
-1096 GGICGALYLSTQIKN
+1096 GGICGALYLSTQVKN

-1119 SYVNRDTTI
+1119 SYVNRETSI
-1128 VSPDAGDSIF
+1128 VSPDAGDSVF
-1138 DSIMKKLDEMT
+1138 DSIMKKLDKMT

-1193 PILCGEVPV
+1193 PILCGSVPV

-1230 STTTARTAEELKSK
+1230 STTTARTTDELKSE
-1244 DSFRCFDFTNVW
+1244 DAFRGFDFTNVW

-1372 LKKGQDATAPEA
+1372 LKKGHDATAPEA

-1493 TSAPKPT
+1493 TSTPKPT

-1561 KNQTVKPVKNNKKS
+1561 KNQTVTPVKNNKKS

-1643 GTKAFYKAKNLSQIT
+1643 GTKAFYKAKNLSQIS

-1670 AFSGVKKNCKITVR
+1670 AFSGVKKNCKITVL

>member
-24 KYRKVAA
+24 NYRKVAA

-41 VVLLYMVS
+41 VVLLCMVS
-49 QGISTIHADAKVTFD
+49 QSISTIHADAKVTFD

-88 EIDGYAFTW
+88 EIDSDAFSG
-97 NKTIEQVILPDSVQK
+97 NKTIEQIILPDSVQI
-112 LAPSC
+112 LDSYC
-117 FYDCS
+117 FNGCE

-132 IKEIGDWAFK
+132 IKEIGDGAFG
-142 GCSSLQMIDL
+142 GCRSLQTIDL
-152 SKTKISSIGDS
+152 SKTKISSIGKS

-177 DSIKVIARGAFSGCA
+177 DSIKVITRGAFSGCA

-199 PEGLCYIGHGAF
+199 PEGLCYIGNGAF
-211 DGTSALNTIEFPESL
+211 SGTSALNTIEFPESL
-226 RYIGGGA
+226 RYIGGDA
-233 FYGSGLKGTV
+233 FHGSGLKGTV
-243 KIPVGVTNL
+243 VIPAKVTALNDWT
-252 QGNAF
+252 F
-257 GHCGGVSEVK
+257 FHCGSLENV
-267 IPDTVEQIHGSALDF
+267 ILPDTMKQI
-282 KYDASNAKDQT
+282 KSNSLNIEYEVINGTAKK
-293 FFIPPSV
+293 FCIPPSV
-300 YYLTRDS
+300 EFLHSKALCQDEFGGELENT
-307 LTPKFANQVEW
+307 V
-318 PAHTIQGI
+318 QGI

-334 TKIQNT
+334 SKIQSV
-340 WKFEEVAYN
+340 WKFEEVTYN

-533 FNSGDIPMSYSEIK
+533 FNSGDSSMSYSEIK
-547 FPKTLKSIEGEAFSN
+547 FPETLKSIEMDAFKN
-562 NDSVTEISLPDGLE
+562 NDSVTKISLPDGLE
-576 SIGIYAFEK
+576 SIGTNAFSG

-609 TILKNISLPYGLK
+609 TILKNVALPYGLK
-622 SIGRFVF
+622 SIGASVF
-629 DMDKN
+629 AKDGR

-709 TGYVDKTKAIGHEYG
+709 TGYADKTKAIGHEYG

-734 DFVGWSETA
+734 DFVGWSESA

-772 QEGTPTRIP
+772 QEGKPTRTP

-787 EKDIVYKEINSVA
+787 EKDIVYTEINSVA

-815 MSDIDLS
+815 MSNIDLS

-1042 NGLNCYNA
+1042 SGLNCYNA

-1079 TYSLFD
+1079 TYKLFD
-1085 FTTNSYSNTMS
+1085 LTTNSYSNTMS

-1111 CYNASDIH
+1111 CYNAGDIH
-1119 SYVNRDTTI
+1119 SYVNRDITI
-1128 VSPDAGDSIF
+1128 ISPDAGDSIF

-1193 PILCGEVPV
+1193 PILCGSVPV

-1207 EQQKDLEGNDLY
+1207 EQQTDLEGNNLY
-1219 TRGAESCDDKN
+1219 TKGAQSCDDKN

-1293 GEKLDLSGLN
+1293 GEKLDLSGLK

-1352 RLYKVIFTDSDG
+1352 KLYKVIFTDSDG

-1684 AKDKKQYK
+1684 AKDKKQYN

>member
-1 MIVSQSPKKYQHRKE
+1 MIVSQLPKKYQHRKE
-16 TKKMKKQK
+16 IKKMKKQK
-24 KYRKVAA
+24 NYRKVAA

-354 DASGGKVDTTSKE
+354 DASGGTVSKNSKE

-381 LAGWTFKGWYSDDKF
+381 LAGWTFKGWYSDEKF

-410 YTLYAKWEREEKTK
+410 YTLYAKWEKAKKTE

-440 LEKYQGNEP
+440 LKKYQGNEP

-456 VKEIGYGAFEKDKT
+456 VKEIGHGAFKGNKT
-470 VLKVIMPDSV
+470 VLKVVMPDSV
-480 EKMENAVFNECENLM
+480 EKMDNAVFNGCENLM

-505 IPAHTCSGCLA
+505 IPDYTCTACAA
-516 LEKVIIPEGVTT
+516 LEKVVIPDGVTS
-528 IGDGA
+528 IGDYA
-533 FNSGDIPMSYSEIK
+533 FGNDVVDVSMSFTEIK
-547 FPKTLKSIEGEAFSN
+547 FPETLKSIEMDAFKN
-562 NDSVTEISLPDGLE
+562 NDSVTKISLPDGLE
-576 SIGIYAFEK
+576 SIGKYAFEK

-622 SIGRFVF
+622 SIGKNVF
-629 DMDKN
+629 AEN
-634 IEELYIPETV
+634 NSLEELYIPETV
-644 ENIQSSMLRNVKSTV
+644 ENIQSSMLGNVKSTV
-659 TIYSSRHDASGDN
+659 TIYSSKKDASGDN

-697 KGTVSFDLTTAG
+697 MGTVSFDSATAG
-709 TGYVDKTKAIGHEYG
+709 TSYADKTKAIGHEYG

-772 QEGTPTRIP
+772 QEGKPTRIP

-853 IFDGNGH
+853 IFDGNNH

-869 NTDDSKNGETPY
+869 NTDGSKNGETPY

-953 TVEENLAVGGIIGY
+953 TVEENLVIGGIIGY
-967 AGKADITNC
+967 TGKADITNC
-976 TNNAF
+976 TNNAL
-981 VGYESKEQ
+981 VGYESKDMER
-989 EMPVNPTSRF
+989 PANPTSRF

-1023 YRCYYGNYNAGGDI
+1023 YRYYYGIYSDKSGDL
-1037 IDSAL
+1037 IDNILS
-1042 NGLNCYNA
+1042 GLDCYNV

-1064 QKCYNIAKVDTYTSN
+1064 QKCNNSARIAAYATN
-1079 TYSLFD
+1079 TYQLESLIV
-1085 FTTNSYSNTMS
+1085 NSHSDSMV
-1096 GGICGALYLSTQIKN
+1096 GGICGALYLSTQVKN
-1111 CYNASDIH
+1111 CYNTGNIYSHSD
-1119 SYVNRDTTI
+1119 RETTI
-1128 VSPDAGDSIF
+1128 ISPDNQGDDFFSSFMKIL
-1138 DSIMKKLDEMT
+1138 DSMT
-1149 PTVPFQNAIAYAAG
+1149 PTPPNQNVRAYGAG

-1193 PILCGEVPV
+1193 PILCGSVPV

-1230 STTTARTAEELKSK
+1230 STTTERTTDELKSE
-1244 DSFRCFDFTNVW
+1244 DAFRGFDFTNVW

-1263 LSYPQLYDNMEDAIT
+1263 LSYPQLYDNMENAIT

-1293 GEKLDLSGLN
+1293 GEKLDLSGLK

-1352 RLYKVIFTDSDG
+1352 KLYKVIFTDSDG

-1493 TSAPKPT
+1493 TSTP
-1500 ATVKPTKTPKPTAT
+1500 KPTKTPKPTAT

-1541 TVTPTKNPNA
+1541 TVAPTKNPNA

-1561 KNQTVKPVKNNKKS
+1561 KNQTVTPVKNNKKS

-1588 TVTYSKTKTTSKK
+1588 TVTYSKTKTTSVK

-1684 AKDKKQYK
+1684 AKDKKQYN

>member
-1 MIVSQSPKKYQHRKE
+1 
-16 TKKMKKQK
+16 MKKQK
-24 KYRKVAA
+24 NYRKVAA

-41 VVLLYMVS
+41 VVLLCMVS
-49 QGISTIHADAKVTFD
+49 QSISTIHADAKVTFD

-88 EIDGYAFTW
+88 EIDGYAFSG
-97 NKTIEQVILPDSVQK
+97 NKTIEQIILPDSVQK
-112 LAPSC
+112 LPHSC
-117 FYDCS
+117 FAECS
-122 NLAIINMPNS
+122 NLAVINMPNS
-132 IKEIGDWAFK
+132 IKEIGDWAFH

-163 MFAGCKTLTEVKLP
+163 MFWSCANLTEVKLP
-177 DSIKVIARGAFSGCA
+177 DSIKVIAKSSFAYCG
-192 KLGKINL
+192 KLGKINF
-199 PEGLCYIGHGAF
+199 PEGLRYIGDSAF
-211 DGTSALNTIEFPESL
+211 DHTSALNTVELPESL
-226 RYIGGGA
+226 RYIGSGA
-233 FYGSGLKGTV
+233 FGYSGLKGTLIIPAGIANLQSYTFEICPGLSVV
-243 KIPVGVTNL
+243 KITDGTKYIN
-252 QGNAF
+252 
-257 GHCGGVSEVK
+257 SY
-267 IPDTVEQIHGSALDF
+267 ALDLR
-282 KYDASNAKDQT
+282 DRLGGASHKT
-293 FFIPPSV
+293 YFIPPSV
-300 YYLTRDS
+300 DYFNDTS
-307 LTPKFANQVEW
+307 LTCAEE
-318 PAHTIQGI
+318 HTIYGI
-326 KGSYASNA
+326 KGSFASNA
-334 TKIQNT
+334 TKIKEE
-340 WKFEEVAYN
+340 WKFQEVAYN
-349 SKAVF
+349 SKVVF
-354 DASGGKVDTTSKE
+354 DASGGTVSETSKE
-367 LVKGQS
+367 LVKGQG

-396 KRKVVSTTIVNKDS
+396 KRKIVSTTIVNKDS
-410 YTLYAKWEREEKTK
+410 YTLYAKWEKVQKTE

-434 VIEDGV
+434 VIKDGV
-440 LEKYQGNEP
+440 LKKYQGNEP

-505 IPAHTCSGCLA
+505 IPAHTCSNCFA
-516 LEKVIIPEGVTT
+516 LEKVIIPEGVTN

-533 FNSGDIPMSYSEIK
+533 FTSGNVPMSYSEIK
-547 FPKTLKSIEGEAFSN
+547 FPETLKSIEMDAFKN
-562 NDSVTEISLPDGLE
+562 NDSVTKISLPDGLE
-576 SIGIYAFEK
+576 SIGKYAFEK

-622 SIGRFVF
+622 SIGKNVF
-629 DMDKN
+629 AEN
-634 IEELYIPETV
+634 NSLEELYIPETV
-644 ENIQSSMLRNVKSTV
+644 ENIQSSMLGNVKSTV
-659 TIYSSRHDASGDN
+659 TIYSSKKDASGDN

-697 KGTVSFDLTTAG
+697 MGTVSFDSATAG
-709 TGYVDKTKAIGHEYG
+709 TSYADKTKAIGHEYG

-772 QEGTPTRIP
+772 QEGKPTRIP

-853 IFDGNGH
+853 IFDGNNH

-869 NTDDSKNGETPY
+869 NTDGSKNGETPY

-953 TVEENLAVGGIIGY
+953 TVEENLVIGGIIGY
-967 AGKADITNC
+967 TGKADITNC
-976 TNNAF
+976 TNNAL
-981 VGYESKEQ
+981 VGYESKDMER
-989 EMPVNPTSRF
+989 PANPTSRF

-1023 YRCYYGNYNAGGDI
+1023 YRYYYGIYSDKSGDL
-1037 IDSAL
+1037 IDNILS
-1042 NGLNCYNA
+1042 GLDCYNV

-1064 QKCYNIAKVDTYTSN
+1064 QKCYNSARIAAYATN
-1079 TYSLFD
+1079 TYQLESLIV
-1085 FTTNSYSNTMS
+1085 NSHSDSMV
-1096 GGICGALYLSTQIKN
+1096 GGICGALYLSTQVKN
-1111 CYNASDIH
+1111 CYNTGNIYSHSD
-1119 SYVNRDTTI
+1119 RETTI
-1128 VSPDAGDSIF
+1128 ISPDNQGDDFFSSFMKIL
-1138 DSIMKKLDEMT
+1138 DSMT
-1149 PTVPFQNAIAYAAG
+1149 PTPPNQNVRAYGAG

-1169 GSSSGPVAYCFNTG
+1169 SSSSGPVAYCFNTG
-1183 KIQGDNKHTY
+1183 KIQGDDTHTY
-1193 PILCGEVPV
+1193 PILCGSVPV

-1219 TRGAESCDDKN
+1219 TRGAESCKDKN
-1230 STTTARTAEELKSK
+1230 STTTARTTDELKSE
-1244 DSFRCFDFTNVW
+1244 DAFRGFDFTNVW

-1263 LSYPQLYDNMEDAIT
+1263 LSYPQLYDNMEDVIT

-1293 GEKLDLSGLN
+1293 GEKLDLSGLK
-1303 VSYKLNGKTITKTV
+1303 VLYKLNGKTITKTV

-1352 RLYKVIFTDSDG
+1352 KLYKVIFTDSDG

-1493 TSAPKPT
+1493 TSTP
-1500 ATVKPTKTPKPTAT
+1500 KPTKTPKPTAT

-1561 KNQTVKPVKNNKKS
+1561 KNQTVTPVKNNKKS

-1601 AVVPDTITVNG
+1601 AVVHDTITVNG

>member
-24 KYRKVAA
+24 NYRKVAA

-41 VVLLYMVS
+41 VVLLCMVS
-49 QGISTIHADAKVTFD
+49 QSISTIHADAKVTFD

-88 EIDGYAFTW
+88 EIDSDAFSG
-97 NKTIEQVILPDSVQK
+97 NKTIEQIILPDSVQI
-112 LAPSC
+112 LDSYC
-117 FYDCS
+117 FNGCE

-132 IKEIGDWAFK
+132 IKEIGDGAFG
-142 GCSSLQMIDL
+142 GCRSLQTIDL
-152 SKTKISSIGDS
+152 SKTKISSIGKS

-177 DSIKVIARGAFSGCA
+177 DSIKVITKGAFSGCA

-199 PEGLCYIGHGAF
+199 PEGLCYIGDGAF

-226 RYIGGGA
+226 RYIGSSA
-233 FYGSGLKGTV
+233 FNSSGLKGTV
-243 KIPVGVTNL
+243 AIPAKVTVLNDWT
-252 QGNAF
+252 F
-257 GHCGGVSEVK
+257 RHCGSLENV
-267 IPDTVEQIHGSALDF
+267 ILPDTMKQIKANSLNIEYEVIKGT
-282 KYDASNAKDQT
+282 AKK
-293 FFIPPSV
+293 FYIPPSV
-300 YYLTRDS
+300 EFLHSGALCQDEFGGA
-307 LTPKFANQVEW
+307 LENIV
-318 PAHTIQGI
+318 QGI

-334 TKIQNT
+334 SKIQSV
-340 WKFEEVAYN
+340 WKFEEVAYD
-349 SKAVF
+349 SKVVF
-354 DASGGKVDTTSKE
+354 DASGGAVDKTSKE

-410 YTLYAKWEREEKTK
+410 YTLYAKWEKAQKTE

-456 VKEIGYGAFEKDKT
+456 VKEIGYGAFNENKT
-470 VLKVIMPDSV
+470 VLKVVMPDSV
-480 EKMENAVFNECENLM
+480 EKMDKAVFNGCENLM
-495 EIRFSHSLKE
+495 QIRFSHSLKE
-505 IPAHTCSGCLA
+505 IPAHTCSNCFA

-533 FNSGDIPMSYSEIK
+533 FNSGDIPMSYSEIR
-547 FPKTLKSIEGEAFSN
+547 FPKTLKSIGGEAFSN
-562 NDSVTEISLPDGLE
+562 NAGVTKISLPDGLE
-576 SIGIYAFEK
+576 SIGTYAFAK

-597 ITELSEGVFSGD
+597 ITELSKGVFARD
-609 TILKNISLPYGLK
+609 TILKNVALPYGLK
-622 SIGRFVF
+622 SIGRFAF
-629 DMDKN
+629 EEDGR

-644 ENIQSSMLRNVKSTV
+644 ENIQSSMLRNAKSTV
-659 TIYSSRHDASGDN
+659 TIYSSRHDASGYN

-709 TGYVDKTKAIGHEYG
+709 TGYADKTKAIGHEYG

-734 DFVGWSETA
+734 DFVGWSESA

-772 QEGTPTRIP
+772 QEGKPTRTP

-787 EKDIVYKEINSVA
+787 EKAIVYTEINSVA

-815 MSDIDLS
+815 MSNIDLS

-869 NTDDSKNGETPY
+869 NTDGSKNGETPY

-890 EGGKLKNVNIN
+890 EGGTLKNVNIN

-953 TVEENLAVGGIIGY
+953 TVEENLVIGGIIGY
-967 AGKADITNC
+967 TGKADITNC

-1042 NGLNCYNA
+1042 SGLNCYNA

-1096 GGICGALYLSTQIKN
+1096 GGICGALYLSTQVKN

-1128 VSPDAGDSIF
+1128 VSPDAGDSVF

-1207 EQQKDLEGNDLY
+1207 EQQKDLEGNNLY
-1219 TRGAESCDDKN
+1219 TKGAESCDDKN
-1230 STTTARTAEELKSK
+1230 STTTARTTDELKSE
-1244 DSFRCFDFTNVW
+1244 DAFRGFDFTNVW

-1293 GEKLDLSGLN
+1293 GEKLDLSGLK
-1303 VSYKLNGKTITKTV
+1303 VLYKLNGKTITKTV

-1352 RLYKVIFTDSDG
+1352 KLYKVIFTDSDG

-1372 LKKGQDATAPEA
+1372 LKKWQDATAPEA

-1493 TSAPKPT
+1493 TSTP
-1500 ATVKPTKTPKPTAT
+1500 KPTKTPKPTAT

-1541 TVTPTKNPNA
+1541 TVAPTKNPNA

-1561 KNQTVKPVKNNKKS
+1561 KNQTVTPVKNNKKS

>member
-1 MIVSQSPKKYQHRKE
+1 MD
-16 TKKMKKQK
+16 KQK
-24 KYRKVAA
+24 IYRKVAA

-88 EIDGYAFTW
+88 EIDGYAFSG
-97 NKTIEQVILPDSVQK
+97 NKTIEQIILPDSVQK
-112 LAPSC
+112 LPHSC
-117 FYDCS
+117 FAECS
-122 NLAIINMPNS
+122 NLAVINMPNS

-163 MFAGCKTLTEVKLP
+163 VFDGCGTLTEVKLP
-177 DSIKVIARGAFSGCA
+177 DSIKVITKGAFSGCA

-199 PEGLCYIGHGAF
+199 PEGLCYIGNGAF
-211 DGTSALNTIEFPESL
+211 MGTKALNTIEFPESL
-226 RYIGGGA
+226 NYIGGGA
-233 FYGSGLKGTV
+233 FYSSGLKGTL
-243 KIPVGVTNL
+243 KIPAGITNL

-267 IPDTVEQIHGSALDF
+267 IPDTVEQIHGSALDL
-282 KYDASNAKDQT
+282 KYDASYAKDQT

-307 LTPKFANQVEW
+307 LTPAFVQQIEW

-334 TKIQNT
+334 TKIQDT
-340 WKFEEVAYN
+340 WKFEEVAYD

-354 DASGGKVDTTSKE
+354 DASGGTVSETSKE

-410 YTLYAKWEREEKTK
+410 YKLYAKWEREEKTK

-456 VKEIGYGAFEKDKT
+456 VKEIGYGAFAENKT

-480 EKMENAVFNECENLM
+480 EKMDKAVFNECENLM

-516 LEKVIIPEGVTT
+516 LEKVIIPEGVTN

-533 FNSGDIPMSYSEIK
+533 FTSGDTPMSYSEIK

-576 SIGIYAFEK
+576 SIGKYAFEK

-597 ITELSEGVFSGD
+597 ITELPNGVFSFD

-629 DMDKN
+629 DTDKN

-682 NSQGGDLKC
+682 KGGDLKC

-697 KGTVSFDLTTAG
+697 MGTVSFDSATAG
-709 TGYVDKTKAIGHEYG
+709 TSYADKTKAIGHEYG

-787 EKDIVYKEINSVA
+787 EKDIVYTEINSVA
-800 DFIKIRENLSGNYKL
+800 DFIRIRENLSGNYKL
-815 MSDIDLS
+815 TSDIDLS
-822 KVTKDDKNVGK
+822 QIAQDDKNVGK
-833 LGWIPFGY
+833 LVWIPFGY

-890 EGGKLKNVNIN
+890 EGGTLKNVNIN

-953 TVEENLAVGGIIGY
+953 TVEENLVIGGIIGY
-967 AGKADITNC
+967 TGKADITNC
-976 TNNAF
+976 TNNAL
-981 VGYESKEQ
+981 VGYESKDMER
-989 EMPVNPTSRF
+989 PANPTSRF

-1023 YRCYYGNYNAGGDI
+1023 YRYYYGIYSDKSGDL
-1037 IDSAL
+1037 IDNILS
-1042 NGLNCYNA
+1042 GLDCYNV

-1064 QKCYNIAKVDTYTSN
+1064 QKCYNSARIAAYATN
-1079 TYSLFD
+1079 TYQLESLIV
-1085 FTTNSYSNTMS
+1085 NSHSDSMV
-1096 GGICGALYLSTQIKN
+1096 GGICGALYLSTQVKN
-1111 CYNASDIH
+1111 CYNTGNIYSHSD
-1119 SYVNRDTTI
+1119 RETTI
-1128 VSPDAGDSIF
+1128 ISPDNKGDDFFSSF
-1138 DSIMKKLDEMT
+1138 MKILDEMT
-1149 PTVPFQNAIAYAAG
+1149 PTPPNQNVRAYAAG

-1183 KIQGDNKHTY
+1183 KIQGDDTHTF
-1193 PILCGEVPV
+1193 PILCGSVPV

-1207 EQQKDLEGNDLY
+1207 EQQKDLEGNNLY
-1219 TRGAESCDDKN
+1219 TKGAESCDDKN
-1230 STTTARTAEELKSK
+1230 STTTARTTDELKSE
-1244 DSFRCFDFTNVW
+1244 DAFRGFDFTNVW

-1263 LSYPQLYDNMEDAIT
+1263 LSYPQLYDNMENAIT

-1293 GEKLDLSGLN
+1293 GEKLDLSGLK

-1384 PAKEGY
+1384 PAKEGH

-1438 AAEAPE
+1438 AAVAPE

-1466 MVITAYY
+1466 MVVTAYY
-1473 DIIATPK
+1473 DLIATPK
-1480 PTKTPAPTKTPKP
+1480 PTKTPAPTKTQKP
-1493 TSAPKPT
+1493 TSTPKPT
-1500 ATVKPTKTPKPTAT
+1500 ATVKSTKTPKSTAT

-1541 TVTPTKNPNA
+1541 TVAPTKKPNA
-1551 TASPTKTPLK
+1551 TASPTKTPGSSDSTKTTLK

>member
-1 MIVSQSPKKYQHRKE
+1 
-16 TKKMKKQK
+16 MKKQK
-24 KYRKVAA
+24 NYRKVAA

-41 VVLLYMVS
+41 VVLLCMIS
-49 QGISTIHADAKVTFD
+49 QSISTIHADAKVTFD

-88 EIDGYAFTW
+88 EIDGYAFSG
-97 NKTIEQVILPDSVQK
+97 NKTIEQIILPDSVQK
-112 LAPSC
+112 LPHSC
-117 FYDCS
+117 FAECS
-122 NLAIINMPNS
+122 NLAVINMPNS
-132 IKEIGDWAFK
+132 IKEIGDWAFH

-163 MFAGCKTLTEVKLP
+163 MFWSCANLTEVKLP
-177 DSIKVIARGAFSGCA
+177 DSIKVIAKSSFAYCG
-192 KLGKINL
+192 KLGKINF
-199 PEGLCYIGHGAF
+199 PEGLRYIGDSAF
-211 DGTSALNTIEFPESL
+211 DHTSALNTVELPESL
-226 RYIGGGA
+226 RYIGSGA
-233 FYGSGLKGTV
+233 FGYSGLKGTLIIPAGIANLQSYTFAICPGLSVV
-243 KIPVGVTNL
+243 KITDGTKYIN
-252 QGNAF
+252 
-257 GHCGGVSEVK
+257 SY
-267 IPDTVEQIHGSALDF
+267 ALDLR
-282 KYDASNAKDQT
+282 DRLGGASHKT
-293 FFIPPSV
+293 YFIPPSV
-300 YYLTRDS
+300 DYFNDTS
-307 LTPKFANQVEW
+307 LTCAEE
-318 PAHTIQGI
+318 HTIYGI
-326 KGSYASNA
+326 KGSFASNA
-334 TKIQNT
+334 TKIKEE
-340 WKFEEVAYN
+340 WKFQEVAYN
-349 SKAVF
+349 SKVVF
-354 DASGGKVDTTSKE
+354 DASGGTVSETSKE
-367 LVKGQS
+367 LVKGQG

-396 KRKVVSTTIVNKDS
+396 KRKVVSTTIVNKDN
-410 YTLYAKWEREEKTK
+410 YTLYAKWEKEEKTE
-424 LVYQGEDSDF
+424 LVYQGDDSDF

-456 VKEIGYGAFEKDKT
+456 VKEIGYGAFAGNKT

-480 EKMENAVFNECENLM
+480 EKMDKAVFDGCENLM
-495 EIRFSHSLKE
+495 QIRFSHSLKE

-516 LEKVIIPEGVTT
+516 LEKVIIPEGVIT
-528 IGDGA
+528 IGDCA

-547 FPKTLKSIEGEAFSN
+547 FPETLKSIEMDAFRN
-562 NDSVTEISLPDGLE
+562 NDSVTKISLPDGLE
-576 SIGIYAFEK
+576 SIGKYAFEK

-629 DMDKN
+629 DTDKN

-709 TGYVDKTKAIGHEYG
+709 TGYADKTKAIGHEYG

-734 DFVGWSETA
+734 DFVGWSESA

-772 QEGTPTRIP
+772 QEGKPTRIP

-787 EKDIVYKEINSVA
+787 EKDIVYTEINSVA

-869 NTDDSKNGETPY
+869 NTDGSKNGETPY

-953 TVEENLAVGGIIGY
+953 TVEENLVVGGIIGY

-981 VGYESKEQ
+981 VGYESKEK

-1042 NGLNCYNA
+1042 SGLNCYNA

-1085 FTTNSYSNTMS
+1085 LTTNSYSNTMS

-1128 VSPDAGDSIF
+1128 VSPDAGDSVF

-1193 PILCGEVPV
+1193 PILCGSVPV

-1230 STTTARTAEELKSK
+1230 STTTARTTDELKSE
-1244 DSFRCFDFTNVW
+1244 DAFRGFDFTNVW

-1293 GEKLDLSGLN
+1293 GEKLDLSGLK

-1352 RLYKVIFTDSDG
+1352 KLYKVIFTDSDG

-1493 TSAPKPT
+1493 TSTP
-1500 ATVKPTKTPKPTAT
+1500 KPTKTPKPTAT

-1561 KNQTVKPVKNNKKS
+1561 KNQTVTPVKNNKKS

-1601 AVVPDTITVNG
+1601 VVVPDTITVNG

-1670 AFSGVKKNCKITVR
+1670 AFSGVKKNCKITVL

>member
-1 MIVSQSPKKYQHRKE
+1 MD
-16 TKKMKKQK
+16 KQK
-24 KYRKVAA
+24 IYRKVAA

-41 VVLLYMVS
+41 VVLLCMVS
-49 QGISTIHADAKVTFD
+49 QSISTIHADAKVTFD

-88 EIDGYAFTW
+88 EIDGYAFSG
-97 NKTIEQVILPDSVQK
+97 NKTIEQIILPDSVQK
-112 LAPSC
+112 LPHSC
-117 FYDCS
+117 FAECS
-122 NLAIINMPNS
+122 NLAVINMPNS
-132 IKEIGDWAFK
+132 IKEIGDWAFH

-163 MFAGCKTLTEVKLP
+163 MFWSCANLTEVKLP
-177 DSIKVIARGAFSGCA
+177 DSIKVIAKSSFAYCG
-192 KLGKINL
+192 KLGKINF
-199 PEGLCYIGHGAF
+199 PEGLRYIGNGAF
-211 DGTSALNTIEFPESL
+211 DHTAALNTVELPESL
-226 RYIGGGA
+226 RYIGSGA
-233 FYGSGLKGTV
+233 FDFSGLKGTLIIPAGIENLQSYTFAFCPGLSVV
-243 KIPVGVTNL
+243 KITDGTKYIN
-252 QGNAF
+252 
-257 GHCGGVSEVK
+257 SY
-267 IPDTVEQIHGSALDF
+267 ALDLR
-282 KYDASNAKDQT
+282 DRLGGASHKT
-293 FFIPPSV
+293 YYIPPSV
-300 YYLTRDS
+300 EYFNDTS
-307 LTPKFANQVEW
+307 LTCAEE
-318 PAHTIQGI
+318 HTIYGI
-326 KGSYASNA
+326 KGSFASNA
-334 TKIQNT
+334 SKIRSA
-340 WKFEEVAYN
+340 WKFEEVAYD

-354 DASGGKVDTTSKE
+354 DASGGTVSKNSKE

-381 LAGWTFKGWYSDDKF
+381 LAGWTFKGWYSDEKF

-410 YTLYAKWEREEKTK
+410 YTLYAKWEKAKKTE

-440 LEKYQGNEP
+440 LKKYQGNEP

-456 VKEIGYGAFEKDKT
+456 VKEIGYGAFKGNKT
-470 VLKVIMPDSV
+470 LLKVFMPDSV

-505 IPAHTCSGCLA
+505 IPAHTCSNCFA
-516 LEKVIIPEGVTT
+516 LEKVIIPEGVTN

-533 FNSGDIPMSYSEIK
+533 FTSGNVPMSYSEIK
-547 FPKTLKSIEGEAFSN
+547 FPKTLKSIEREAFSN

-576 SIGIYAFEK
+576 SIGTYAFAV

-590 KVSFGDG
+590 KVSIGDG
-597 ITELSEGVFSGD
+597 ITELSDGVFSGD
-609 TILKNISLPYGLK
+609 KLLKNISLPYGLK
-622 SIGRFVF
+622 SIGKNVF
-629 DMDKN
+629 AEN
-634 IEELYIPETV
+634 NSLEELYIPETV
-644 ENIQSSMLRNVKSTV
+644 ENIQSSMLGNVKSTV
-659 TIYSSRHDASGDN
+659 TIYSSKKDASGDN

-697 KGTVSFDLTTAG
+697 MGTVSFDSATAG
-709 TGYVDKTKAIGHEYG
+709 TSYADKTKAIGHEYG

-743 DGNNIITAFDRLKT
+743 DGNNIITAFDRLKA

-787 EKDIVYKEINSVA
+787 EKDIVYTEINSVA

-822 KVTKDDKNVGK
+822 QIAQDDKNVGK

-853 IFDGNGH
+853 IFDGNNH

-890 EGGKLKNVNIN
+890 EGGTLKNVNIN

-933 NASVENVSVSG
+933 NASIENVSVSG

-953 TVEENLAVGGIIGY
+953 TVEENIVVGGIIGY

-976 TNNAF
+976 TNNAL
-981 VGYESKEQ
+981 VGYESKDMER
-989 EMPVNPTSRF
+989 PANPTSRF

-1023 YRCYYGNYNAGGDI
+1023 YRYYYGIYSDKSGDL
-1037 IDSAL
+1037 IDNILS
-1042 NGLNCYNA
+1042 GLDCYNV

-1064 QKCYNIAKVDTYTSN
+1064 QKCYNSARIAAYATN
-1079 TYSLFD
+1079 TYQLESLIV
-1085 FTTNSYSNTMS
+1085 NSHSDSMA
-1096 GGICGALYLSTQIKN
+1096 GGICGALYLSTQVKN
-1111 CYNASDIH
+1111 CYNTGNIYSHSD
-1119 SYVNRDTTI
+1119 RETTI
-1128 VSPDAGDSIF
+1128 ISPDNQGDDFFSSFMKIL
-1138 DSIMKKLDEMT
+1138 DSMT
-1149 PTVPFQNAIAYAAG
+1149 PTPPNQNVRAYAAG

-1169 GSSSGPVAYCFNTG
+1169 SSSSGPVAYCFNTG
-1183 KIQGDNKHTY
+1183 KIQGDNEHTY
-1193 PILCGEVPV
+1193 PILCGSVPV

-1207 EQQKDLEGNDLY
+1207 EQQKDLEGNNLY
-1219 TRGAESCDDKN
+1219 TKGAQSCDDKN

-1244 DSFRCFDFTNVW
+1244 DSFRGFDFTNVW

-1293 GEKLDLSGLN
+1293 GEKLDLSGLK
-1303 VSYKLNGKTITKTV
+1303 VLYKLNGKTITKTV

-1438 AAEAPE
+1438 AAVAPE

-1493 TSAPKPT
+1493 TSTPKPT

-1523 NESSNPDE
+1523 NESANPDE

-1684 AKDKKQYK
+1684 AKDKKQYN

>member
-1 MIVSQSPKKYQHRKE
+1 MIVSQTPKKYQHRKE

-24 KYRKVAA
+24 NYRKVAA

-41 VVLLYMVS
+41 VVLLCMVS
-49 QGISTIHADAKVTFD
+49 QSISTIHADAKVTFD

-88 EIDGYAFTW
+88 EIDGDVFTW

-122 NLAIINMPNS
+122 NLAVINMPNS
-132 IKEIGDWAFK
+132 IKEIGDWAFN

-152 SKTKISSIGDS
+152 SKTKISSVARR
-163 MFAGCKTLTEVKLP
+163 MFWSCVNLTEVKLP
-177 DSIKVIARGAFSGCA
+177 DSIKVIAKEAFMYCG

-199 PEGLCYIGHGAF
+199 PEGLRYIGESAF
-211 DGTSALNTIEFPESL
+211 DHTAALNTVDLPESL
-226 RYIGGGA
+226 RYIGGYA
-233 FYGSGLKGTV
+233 FAYGGLKGTLIIPAGIVHLQRGTFERCSGLSVV
-243 KIPVGVTNL
+243 KITDGTKYINS
-252 QGNAF
+252 N
-257 GHCGGVSEVK
+257 
-267 IPDTVEQIHGSALDF
+267 ALDLRDPWGGATH
-282 KYDASNAKDQT
+282 KTYY
-293 FFIPPSV
+293 IPPSV
-300 YYLTRDS
+300 EYFNDKS
-307 LTPKFANQVEW
+307 LTCAGE
-318 PAHTIQGI
+318 HTIYGI
-326 KGSYASNA
+326 KGSFASNVS
-334 TKIQNT
+334 KIRSE
-340 WKFEEVAYN
+340 WKFEEVAYD
-349 SKAVF
+349 SKVVF
-354 DASGGKVDTTSKE
+354 DASGGKVDTTPKE

-381 LAGWTFKGWYSDDKF
+381 LAGWTFKGWYSDEKF

-410 YTLYAKWEREEKTK
+410 YTLYAKWEKAKKTE

-440 LEKYQGNEP
+440 LKKYQGNEP

-456 VKEIGYGAFEKDKT
+456 VKEIGYGAFKGNKT
-470 VLKVIMPDSV
+470 VLKVVMPDSV
-480 EKMENAVFNECENLM
+480 EKMDNAVFNGCENLM

-505 IPAHTCSGCLA
+505 IPDYTCTACAA
-516 LEKVIIPEGVTT
+516 LEKVVIPDGVTS
-528 IGDGA
+528 IGDYA
-533 FNSGDIPMSYSEIK
+533 FGNDVADVSMSFTEIK
-547 FPKTLKSIEGEAFSN
+547 FPKSLKSIGNGAFN
-562 NDSVTEISLPDGLE
+562 GNTAIMEINLPDGLE
-576 SIGIYAFEK
+576 SIGTYAFEK

-597 ITELSEGVFSGD
+597 ITELSDGVFSGD
-609 TILKNISLPYGLK
+609 KLLKNISLPYGLK
-622 SIGRFVF
+622 SIGKNVF
-629 DMDKN
+629 AEN
-634 IEELYIPETV
+634 NSLEELYIPETV
-644 ENIQSSMLRNVKSTV
+644 ENIQSSMLGNVKSTV
-659 TIYSSRHDASGDN
+659 TIYSSKKDASGDN

-697 KGTVSFDLTTAG
+697 MGTVSFDLTTAG
-709 TGYVDKTKAIGHEYG
+709 TSYADKTKAIGHEYG

-787 EKDIVYKEINSVA
+787 EKDIVYTEINSVA
-800 DFIKIRENLSGNYKL
+800 DFIRIRENLSGNYKL
-815 MSDIDLS
+815 TSDIDLS
-822 KVTKDDKNVGK
+822 QIAQDDKNVGK

-869 NTDDSKNGETPY
+869 NTDGSKNGETPY

-953 TVEENLAVGGIIGY
+953 TVEENLVVGGIIGY

-1042 NGLNCYNA
+1042 SGLNCYNA

-1128 VSPDAGDSIF
+1128 VSPDAGDSVF

-1193 PILCGEVPV
+1193 PILCGSVPV

-1230 STTTARTAEELKSK
+1230 STTTARTTDELKSE
-1244 DSFRCFDFTNVW
+1244 DAFRGFDFTNVW

-1293 GEKLDLSGLN
+1293 GEKLDLSGLK

-1352 RLYKVIFTDSDG
+1352 KLYKVIFTDSDG

-1404 DIVVKAVYTK
+1404 DIVVKTVYTK

-1493 TSAPKPT
+1493 TSTPKPT
-1500 ATVKPTKTPKPTAT
+1500 ATVKPTKIPKPTAT

-1541 TVTPTKNPNA
+1541 TVAPTKNPNA

-1561 KNQTVKPVKNNKKS
+1561 KNQTVTPVKNNKKS

>member
-16 TKKMKKQK
+16 IKKMKKQK
-24 KYRKVAA
+24 NYRKVAA

-41 VVLLYMVS
+41 VVLLCMVS
-49 QGISTIHADAKVTFD
+49 QSISTIHADAKVTFD

-88 EIDGYAFTW
+88 EIDGYAFSG
-97 NKTIEQVILPDSVQK
+97 NKTIEQIILPDSVQK
-112 LAPSC
+112 LPHSC
-117 FYDCS
+117 FAECS
-122 NLAIINMPNS
+122 NLAVINMPNS
-132 IKEIGDWAFK
+132 IKEIGDWAFH

-163 MFAGCKTLTEVKLP
+163 MFWSCANLTEVKLP
-177 DSIKVIARGAFSGCA
+177 DSIKVIAKSSFAYCG
-192 KLGKINL
+192 KLGKINF
-199 PEGLCYIGHGAF
+199 PEGLRYIGDSAF
-211 DGTSALNTIEFPESL
+211 DHTSALNTVELPESL
-226 RYIGGGA
+226 RYIGSGA
-233 FYGSGLKGTV
+233 FGYSGLKGTLIIPAGIANLQSYTFEICPGLSVV
-243 KIPVGVTNL
+243 KITDGTKYIN
-252 QGNAF
+252 
-257 GHCGGVSEVK
+257 SY
-267 IPDTVEQIHGSALDF
+267 ALDLR
-282 KYDASNAKDQT
+282 DRLGGASHKT
-293 FFIPPSV
+293 YFIPPSV
-300 YYLTRDS
+300 DYFNDTS
-307 LTPKFANQVEW
+307 LTCAEE
-318 PAHTIQGI
+318 HTIYGI
-326 KGSYASNA
+326 KGSFASNA
-334 TKIQNT
+334 TKIKEE
-340 WKFEEVAYN
+340 WKFQEVAYN
-349 SKAVF
+349 SKVVF
-354 DASGGKVDTTSKE
+354 DASGGTVSETSKE
-367 LVKGQS
+367 LVKGQG

-396 KRKVVSTTIVNKDS
+396 KRKNVSTTIVNKDS
-410 YTLYAKWEREEKTK
+410 YTLYAKWEKVQKTE

-434 VIEDGV
+434 VIKDGV
-440 LEKYQGNEP
+440 LKKYQGNEP

-505 IPAHTCSGCLA
+505 IPAHTCSNCFA
-516 LEKVIIPEGVTT
+516 LEKVIIPEGVTN

-533 FNSGDIPMSYSEIK
+533 FTSGNVPMSYSEIK
-547 FPKTLKSIEGEAFSN
+547 FPETLKSIEMDAFKN
-562 NDSVTEISLPDGLE
+562 NDSVTKISLPDGLE
-576 SIGIYAFEK
+576 SIGKYAFEK

-622 SIGRFVF
+622 SIGKNVF
-629 DMDKN
+629 AEN
-634 IEELYIPETV
+634 NSLEELYIPETV
-644 ENIQSSMLRNVKSTV
+644 ENIQSSMLGNVKSTV
-659 TIYSSRHDASGDN
+659 TIYSSKKDASGDN

-697 KGTVSFDLTTAG
+697 MGTVSFDSATAG
-709 TGYVDKTKAIGHEYG
+709 TSYADKTKAIGHEYG

-772 QEGTPTRIP
+772 QEGKPTRIP

-853 IFDGNGH
+853 IFDGNNH

-869 NTDDSKNGETPY
+869 NTDGSKNGETPY

-953 TVEENLAVGGIIGY
+953 TVEENLVIGGIIGY
-967 AGKADITNC
+967 TGKADITNC
-976 TNNAF
+976 TNNAL
-981 VGYESKEQ
+981 VGYESKDMER
-989 EMPVNPTSRF
+989 PANPTSRF

-1023 YRCYYGNYNAGGDI
+1023 YRYYYGIYSDKSGDL
-1037 IDSAL
+1037 IDNILS
-1042 NGLNCYNA
+1042 GLDCYNV

-1064 QKCYNIAKVDTYTSN
+1064 QKCYNSARIAAYATN
-1079 TYSLFD
+1079 TYQLESLIV
-1085 FTTNSYSNTMS
+1085 NSHSDSMV
-1096 GGICGALYLSTQIKN
+1096 GGICGALYLSTQVKN
-1111 CYNASDIH
+1111 CYNTGNIYSHSD
-1119 SYVNRDTTI
+1119 RETTI
-1128 VSPDAGDSIF
+1128 ISPDNQGDDFFSSFMKIL
-1138 DSIMKKLDEMT
+1138 DSMT
-1149 PTVPFQNAIAYAAG
+1149 PTPPNQNVRAYGAG

-1169 GSSSGPVAYCFNTG
+1169 SSSSGPVAYCFNTG
-1183 KIQGDNKHTY
+1183 KIQGDDTHTY
-1193 PILCGEVPV
+1193 PILCGSVPV

-1219 TRGAESCDDKN
+1219 TRGAESCKDKN
-1230 STTTARTAEELKSK
+1230 STTTARTTDELKSE
-1244 DSFRCFDFTNVW
+1244 DAFRGFDFTNVW

-1263 LSYPQLYDNMEDAIT
+1263 LSYPQLYDNMEDVIT

-1293 GEKLDLSGLN
+1293 GEKLDLSGLK
-1303 VSYKLNGKTITKTV
+1303 VLYKLNGKTITKTV

-1352 RLYKVIFTDSDG
+1352 KLYKVIFTDSDG

-1493 TSAPKPT
+1493 TSTP
-1500 ATVKPTKTPKPTAT
+1500 KPTKTPKPTAT

-1561 KNQTVKPVKNNKKS
+1561 KNQTVTPVKNNKKS

-1601 AVVPDTITVNG
+1601 AVVHDTITVNG